1 MTRARGRRWARAL
14 GVLALFV
21 LAFWLTGCDPAVFWA
36 RRAHLRDIVSQLFP
50 PDWSYLSAIVAPLL
64 ATLRMSVTGTALGVL
79 LALILA
85 PLCAANLPCPAPV
98 RRILRFLVQVLRS
111 FPALILA
118 LLALR
123 QLFRRT
129 VSRRM
134 QYALWLLVLVG
145 LLVPVNVGRLAHI
158 VLSAAEPV
166 QAVVEERLDT
176 PVLYVQDGTERRPAQ
191 LLPGKESQGDPQS
204 PPSDAAQTAPADEY
218 YTVTPTYRT
227 VTLSE
232 ALTYVWYA
240 GMSGVGAW
248 FLFTNLRFARALR
261 KARTPY
267 RVEGCRYPVYLVSA
281 LPSPCLFG
289 VLRPAVYLNEKAL
302 QSPDALR
309 FVLAHE
315 QTHARHLDPLWSLL
329 RGVCLTIYWF
339 DPLVWLA
346 AVLSRE
352 DCELACDEGTLRA
365 LGADERTA
373 YGKALLTL
381 VPVCDKPQNPLLG
394 ATTMTSG
401 KRGLKE
407 RITRIAENRQAKAA
421 AVFAVVALAA
431 LVCAVSF
438 TGAPDTPP
446 EVTQEWYDAGF
457 TTEDAQACLEFLDW
471 AAELDGSKITGCGA
485 WDAETGAAHFLLE
498 EPSDDTSAQIEALEG
513 ILRNVRAE
521 ELTPF
526 AARDGEVR
534 YTLSFNDDYT
544 GYYGFSLSENGQVAL
559 DAPAVYETEGEPFPY
574 MKAVAVVD
582 NAELTQA
589 LYRLLRPALLDG
601 LTAAQRDAVDSFLHW
616 AQALRAE
623 DILNLQFR
631 DGSSSRF
638 LVDAELTALS
648 AQLVPALNAL
658 TEAELYTQRG
668 YGDSAYYTLTVNLQD
683 GTQYTFLCGFDRVRL
698 LHPTFE
704 PGLSSSY
711 PSDRPTLWIDS
722 PALMACI
729 DSLEASPAP
738 LPDFE
743 TAAPTPLADILP
755 AREPWLTI
763 PLAGKAQRIA
773 DRRIPSDAL
782 DWLTQM
788 DMDGDGV
795 CEIVNSSDFPAIYY
809 KRGGQLYGVDLKSVI
824 TAAWPEL
831 NWWDYTSAAPA
842 SRSLLFC
849 GLSAGDA
856 PGDGVNFTR
865 YLYFDG
871 ESLLLYKPDR
881 SHTDHVADA
890 TLADPSVP
898 AEIVARA
905 KQLVQ
910 RRYDT
915 LAGRAAQYDDWYTDV
930 SFLGAETRYAG
941 LTLEVYSFSQHYHA
955 QKPEKIL
962 LAGGTEVDEDGWAI
976 LDGDTVLDGPYIV
989 CLMDGGTRRM
999 LEGSMSGDCSTG
1011 SPAYY
1016 ADLTA
1021 LLAKN
1026 NVLRP
1031 DALDGG
1037 LLNEAM
1043 SSGISFLNWLG
1054 QYDAAEQ
1061 DRALERLSAYRAS
1074 LTDSYDLDM
1083 FSRIVTYLLG
1093 DRDGLTDAGRAAQG
1107 RFRAKFG

>member
-1 MTRARGRRWARAL
+1 MKEIL
-14 GVLALFV
+14 
-21 LAFWLTGCDPAVFWA
+21 LT
-36 RRAHLRDIVSQLFP
+36 S
-50 PDWSYLSAIVAPLL
+50 S
-64 ATLRMSVTGTALGVL
+64 
-79 LALILA
+79 
-85 PLCAANLPCPAPV
+85 
-98 RRILRFLVQVLRS
+98 
-111 FPALILA
+111 ALILA

-134 QYALWLLVLVG
+134 QYALWLLVLVR
-145 LLVPVNVGRLAHI
+145 LLVPVNVGTLAHN
-158 VLSAAEPV
+158 VLSAAAPV
-166 QAVVEERLDT
+166 QTVVEERLDT

-191 LLPGKESQGDPQS
+191 LLPGKESQGEPLS
-204 PPSDAAQTAPADEY
+204 PPSDAAQSAPADEY
-218 YTVTPTYRT
+218 SIVTPTYRT

-240 GMSGVGAW
+240 GMAGVGAW

-329 RGVCLTIYWF
+329 RGVCLTVYWF

-365 LGADERTA
+365 LGADERAA
-373 YGKALLTL
+373 YGKALLAL

-401 KRGLKE
+401 KRSLKE

-438 TGAPDTPP
+438 TGAPDTTP

-485 WDAETGAAHFLLE
+485 WDAETGAARFLLE

-513 ILRNVRAE
+513 ILRSVRAE

-534 YTLSFNDDYT
+534 YTLAFNDDYT

-559 DAPAVYETEGEPFPY
+559 DAPAEYETEGEPFSY

-589 LYRLLRPALLDG
+589 LYRLLRPALLDN
-601 LTAAQRDAVDSFLHW
+601 LTEAERSVVDEFLHW

-623 DILNLQFR
+623 DILNLHFR
-631 DGSSSRF
+631 DGSGSRF
-638 LVDAELTALS
+638 LLDEELTS
-648 AQLVPALNAL
+648 FTAQLVPALNAL
-658 TEAELYTQRG
+658 TEADLYTQQG
-668 YGDSAYYTLTVNLQD
+668 YGDSAYYTLSVITQD
-683 GTQYTFLCGFDRVRL
+683 GERYTFFCGFDRVRL

-722 PALMACI
+722 PALMACL

-824 TAAWPEL
+824 TAAWPEMSY
-831 NWWDYTSAAPA
+831 WDYTFPA
-842 SRSLLFC
+842 SRSILLG

-881 SHTDHVADA
+881 SHTDHIADA

-898 AEIVARA
+898 AEVAARA
-905 KQLVQ
+905 KQLVRQ
-910 RRYDT
+910 RYDT

-930 SFLGAETRYAG
+930 SFLGAETRYEG
-941 LTLEVYSFSQHYHA
+941 LTLEIYSFSQHYHA

-989 CLMDGGTRRM
+989 CLMDGGTRRI

-1037 LLNEAM
+1037 RLEEVM

-1083 FSRIVTYLLG
+1083 FSRIVAYLLG

>member
-1 MTRARGRRWARAL
+1 MKEIL
-14 GVLALFV
+14 
-21 LAFWLTGCDPAVFWA
+21 LT
-36 RRAHLRDIVSQLFP
+36 S
-50 PDWSYLSAIVAPLL
+50 
-64 ATLRMSVTGTALGVL
+64 SV
-79 LALILA
+79 
-85 PLCAANLPCPAPV
+85 
-98 RRILRFLVQVLRS
+98 
-111 FPALILA
+111 LILA

-134 QYALWLLVLVG
+134 QYALWLLVLVR
-145 LLVPVNVGRLAHI
+145 LLVPLNVGTLAHN
-158 VLSAAEPV
+158 VLSAAAPV
-166 QAVVEERLDT
+166 QTVVEERLDT

-191 LLPGKESQGDPQS
+191 LLPGKESQGEPLS
-204 PPSDAAQTAPADEY
+204 PPSDAAQSAPADEY

-722 PALMACI
+722 PALMACL

-881 SHTDHVADA
+881 SHTDHIADA

-915 LAGRAAQYDDWYTDV
+915 LAGSAAQYDDWYTDV
-930 SFLGAETRYAG
+930 SFLGTETRYAG
-941 LTLEVYSFSQHYHA
+941 LTPEVYCFSQHYHA

-989 CLMDGGTRRM
+989 CLMDGGTRRI

-1043 SSGISFLNWLG
+1043 SSGGSFLNWLG

-1093 DRDGLTDAGRAAQG
+1093 DRDGLTDAGRAAQE

>member
-1 MTRARGRRWARAL
+1 MKENL
-14 GVLALFV
+14 
-21 LAFWLTGCDPAVFWA
+21 LT
-36 RRAHLRDIVSQLFP
+36 S
-50 PDWSYLSAIVAPLL
+50 
-64 ATLRMSVTGTALGVL
+64 SV
-79 LALILA
+79 
-85 PLCAANLPCPAPV
+85 
-98 RRILRFLVQVLRS
+98 
-111 FPALILA
+111 LILA

-123 QLFRRT
+123 RLFRRT
-129 VSRRM
+129 ISRRM
-134 QYALWLLVLVG
+134 QYTLWALVLVR
-145 LLVPVNVGRLAHI
+145 LLVPLNVGTLAHN

-166 QAVVEERLDT
+166 QTAVEKRLET
-176 PVLYVQDGTERRPAQ
+176 PVLYMQDGTERHPAQ
-191 LLPGKESQGDPQS
+191 LLSGEESQGDPQS
-204 PPSDAAQTAPADEY
+204 PPSDAAQSSPSDEY
-218 YTVTPTYRT
+218 SIVTPTYRA
-227 VTLSE
+227 VALSE

-240 GMSGVGAW
+240 GMLIVGAW

-267 RVEGCRYPVYLVSA
+267 SVEGCRYPVYLVSA

-289 VLRPAVYLNEKAL
+289 VLRPAIYLNNAAAA
-302 QSPDALR
+302 SPELLR

-329 RGVCLTIYWF
+329 RGLCLTVYWF

-352 DCELACDEGTLRA
+352 DGELACDEGTLRA

-373 YGKALLTL
+373 YGKALLSL
-381 VPVCDKPQNPLLG
+381 VPVCTKPQNPLLG
-394 ATTMTSG
+394 ATTMTGG
-401 KRGLKE
+401 KKSLKE
-407 RITRIAENRQAKAA
+407 RVTRIAENRQAKTA
-421 AVFAVVALAA
+421 AVFAAVALAA

-457 TTEDAQACLEFLDW
+457 STEDAQACLEFLDW
-471 AAELDGSKITGCGA
+471 ATGFGGDNA
-485 WDAETGAAHFLLE
+485 TGASWMADGEASLN
-498 EPSDDTSAQIEALEG
+498 ALEPQAEFA
-513 ILRNVRAE
+513 RVVRSIRME
-521 ELTPF
+521 ELSPF
-526 AARDGEVR
+526 MDSDEKTL
-534 YTLSFNDDYT
+534 YTLGFND
-544 GYYGFSLSENGQVAL
+544 GRANYGFGLHESGQITL
-559 DAPAVYETEGEPFPY
+559 IAPKEVEGETRLY
-574 MKAVAVVD
+574 KTSVAVVN
-582 NAELTQA
+582 NAELTQF
-589 LYRLLRPALLDG
+589 LHRLLRPALSDN
-601 LTAAQRDAVDSFLHW
+601 LTEAERSVIDEFLHW
-616 AQALRAE
+616 AQALRAV

-668 YGDSAYYTLTVNLQD
+668 YGDSAYYTLTVNMRD
-683 GTQYTFLCGFDRVRL
+683 GTQYSFFCGFDCVRL

-711 PSDRPTLWIDS
+711 PSDRQTLWIDS

-729 DSLEASPAP
+729 NTLHSPP
-738 LPDFE
+738 TLLPDLE
-743 TAAPTPLADILP
+743 TVDPTPLTDILP
-755 AREPWLTI
+755 ARKPWLTI

-773 DRRIPSDAL
+773 DRRIPSDSL
-782 DWLTQM
+782 DWLIQV

-795 CEIVNSSDFPAIYY
+795 CEIINSSPNFPAIYY

-824 TAAWPEL
+824 TAAWQEL
-831 NWWDYTSAAPA
+831 NCWDYTSAAPD
-842 SRSLLFC
+842 SRSVLFC
-849 GLSAGDA
+849 GLSAGNA

-871 ESLLLYKPDR
+871 ENLLLYKPDR
-881 SHTDHVADA
+881 SHTDHIADA
-890 TLADPSVP
+890 TLADPSIP
-898 AEIVARA
+898 AEVAARA
-905 KQLVQ
+905 KQLVRQ
-910 RRYDT
+910 RYDT
-915 LAGRAAQYDDWYTDV
+915 LAGSAAQYDDWYTSV
-930 SFLGAETRYAG
+930 SFLDVETRYAG
-941 LTLEVYSFSQHYHA
+941 LTPEVYCFSQHYHA
-955 QKPEKIL
+955 QKPEKIV
-962 LAGGTEVDEDGWAI
+962 LAGGTEVDEDGWAV

-989 CLMDGGTRRM
+989 CLMDGGARRI

-1037 LLNEAM
+1037 RLNEVM
-1043 SSGISFLNWLG
+1043 SSSGISFLNWLG
-1054 QYDAAEQ
+1054 QYDDTEQ

-1083 FSRIVTYLLG
+1083 FSRIVAYLLG
-1093 DRDGLTDAGRAAQG
+1093 DRDGLTDAGRTAQA
-1107 RFRAKFG
+1107 RFRAMFG

>member
-1 MTRARGRRWARAL
+1 MKEIL
-14 GVLALFV
+14 
-21 LAFWLTGCDPAVFWA
+21 LT
-36 RRAHLRDIVSQLFP
+36 S
-50 PDWSYLSAIVAPLL
+50 S
-64 ATLRMSVTGTALGVL
+64 
-79 LALILA
+79 
-85 PLCAANLPCPAPV
+85 
-98 RRILRFLVQVLRS
+98 
-111 FPALILA
+111 ALILA

-134 QYALWLLVLVG
+134 QYALWLLVLVR
-145 LLVPVNVGRLAHI
+145 LLVPVNVGTLAHN

-191 LLPGKESQGDPQS
+191 LLPGKESQGEPLS
-204 PPSDAAQTAPADEY
+204 PPSDAAQSAPADEY
-218 YTVTPTYRT
+218 SIVTPTYRT

-240 GMSGVGAW
+240 GMAGVGAW

-365 LGADERTA
+365 LGADERAA
-373 YGKALLTL
+373 YGKTLLTL

-401 KRGLKE
+401 KRSLKE

-438 TGAPDTPP
+438 TGAPDTTP

-457 TTEDAQACLEFLDW
+457 TTEDARACLEFLDW

-498 EPSDDTSAQIEALEG
+498 EPSDDTSAQIKALEG
-513 ILRNVRAE
+513 ILRSVRAE

-526 AARDGEVR
+526 AAYDGEVR

-623 DILNLQFR
+623 DILNLRFQS
-631 DGSSSRF
+631 GSGSRF

-668 YGDSAYYTLTVNLQD
+668 YGDSTYYTLTVNLRD
-683 GTQYTFLCGFDRVRL
+683 GTQYTFLCGFDCVRL
-698 LHPTFE
+698 LSPAFE
-704 PGLSSSY
+704 PALSSSY

-722 PALMACI
+722 PALMACL

-824 TAAWPEL
+824 TAAWPEMSY
-831 NWWDYTSAAPA
+831 WDYTFPA
-842 SRSLLFC
+842 SRSILLG

-881 SHTDHVADA
+881 SHTDHIADA

-898 AEIVARA
+898 AEVAARA
-905 KQLVQ
+905 KQLVRQ
-910 RRYDT
+910 RYDT
-915 LAGRAAQYDDWYTDV
+915 LAGSAAQYDDWYTDV
-930 SFLGAETRYAG
+930 SFLGAETRYEG

-989 CLMDGGTRRM
+989 CLMDGGTRRI

-1016 ADLTA
+1016 SDLTA

-1037 LLNEAM
+1037 RLKEAM

-1083 FSRIVTYLLG
+1083 FSRIVAYLLG

>member
-1 MTRARGRRWARAL
+1 MKEIL
-14 GVLALFV
+14 
-21 LAFWLTGCDPAVFWA
+21 LT
-36 RRAHLRDIVSQLFP
+36 S
-50 PDWSYLSAIVAPLL
+50 S
-64 ATLRMSVTGTALGVL
+64 
-79 LALILA
+79 
-85 PLCAANLPCPAPV
+85 
-98 RRILRFLVQVLRS
+98 
-111 FPALILA
+111 ALILA

-134 QYALWLLVLVG
+134 QYALWLLVLVR
-145 LLVPVNVGRLAHI
+145 LLVPVNVGTLAHN
-158 VLSAAEPV
+158 VLSAAAPV
-166 QAVVEERLDT
+166 QTVVEERLDT

-191 LLPGKESQGDPQS
+191 LLPGKESQGEPLS
-204 PPSDAAQTAPADEY
+204 PPSDAAQIAPADEY
-218 YTVTPTYRT
+218 SLVTPTYRT

-240 GMSGVGAW
+240 GMAGVGAW

-302 QSPDALR
+302 QNPDALR
-309 FVLAHE
+309 FVIAHE

-329 RGVCLTIYWF
+329 RGVCLTVYWF

-373 YGKALLTL
+373 YGKALLSL
-381 VPVCDKPQNPLLG
+381 VPVCTKPQNPLLG
-394 ATTMTSG
+394 ATTMTDG
-401 KRGLKE
+401 KKSLKE
-407 RITRIAENRQAKAA
+407 RVTRIAENRQAKTA
-421 AVFAVVALAA
+421 AVFAAVALAA

-457 TTEDAQACLEFLDW
+457 STEDAQACLEFLDW
-471 AAELDGSKITGCGA
+471 ATGFDGDNA
-485 WDAETGAAHFLLE
+485 TGASWMADGEASLN
-498 EPSDDTSAQIEALEG
+498 ALEPQAEFAHV
-513 ILRNVRAE
+513 VRSIRME
-521 ELTPF
+521 ELSPF
-526 AARDGEVR
+526 MDSDEKTL
-534 YTLSFNDDYT
+534 YTLGFND
-544 GYYGFSLSENGQVAL
+544 GRANYGFGLHESGQITL
-559 DAPAVYETEGEPFPY
+559 IAPKEVEGETRLY
-574 MKAVAVVD
+574 KTSVAVVN
-582 NAELTQA
+582 NAELTQF
-589 LYRLLRPALLDG
+589 LHRLLRPALSDN
-601 LTAAQRDAVDSFLHW
+601 LTEAERSVVDEFLHW

-668 YGDSAYYTLTVNLQD
+668 YGDSAYYTLTVNMRD
-683 GTQYTFLCGFDRVRL
+683 GTQYSFFCGFGCVRL

-711 PSDRPTLWIDS
+711 PSDRQTLWIDS

-729 DSLEASPAP
+729 NTLHSPP
-738 LPDFE
+738 TLLPDLE
-743 TAAPTPLADILP
+743 TVDPTPLTDILP

-773 DRRIPSDAL
+773 DRRIPSDSL
-782 DWLTQM
+782 DWLIQV

-795 CEIVNSSDFPAIYY
+795 CEIINSSPNFPAIYY

-824 TAAWPEL
+824 TAAWQEL
-831 NWWDYTSAAPA
+831 NWWDYTSAAPD
-842 SRSLLFC
+842 SRSVLFC
-849 GLSAGDA
+849 GLSAGNA

-871 ESLLLYKPDR
+871 ENLLLYKPDR
-881 SHTDHVADA
+881 SHTDHIADA

-898 AEIVARA
+898 AEVAARA
-905 KQLVQ
+905 KQLVRQ
-910 RRYDT
+910 RYDT
-915 LAGRAAQYDDWYTDV
+915 LAGSAAQYDDWYTSV
-930 SFLGAETRYAG
+930 SFLDVETRYAG
-941 LTLEVYSFSQHYHA
+941 LTPEVYCFSQHYHA
-955 QKPEKIL
+955 QKPEKIV
-962 LAGGTEVDEDGWAI
+962 LAGGTEVDEDGWAV

-989 CLMDGGTRRM
+989 CLMDGGARRI

-1037 LLNEAM
+1037 RLNEVM
-1043 SSGISFLNWLG
+1043 SSSGISFLNWLG
-1054 QYDAAEQ
+1054 QYDDTEQ
-1061 DRALERLSAYRAS
+1061 DRALERLSVYRAS

-1083 FSRIVTYLLG
+1083 FSRIVAYLLG
-1093 DRDGLTDAGRAAQG
+1093 DRDGLTDAGRAAQE

>member
-1 MTRARGRRWARAL
+1 MKEIL
-14 GVLALFV
+14 
-21 LAFWLTGCDPAVFWA
+21 LT
-36 RRAHLRDIVSQLFP
+36 S
-50 PDWSYLSAIVAPLL
+50 S
-64 ATLRMSVTGTALGVL
+64 
-79 LALILA
+79 
-85 PLCAANLPCPAPV
+85 
-98 RRILRFLVQVLRS
+98 
-111 FPALILA
+111 ALILA

-134 QYALWLLVLVG
+134 QYALWLLVLVR
-145 LLVPVNVGRLAHI
+145 LLVPVNVGTLAHN

-191 LLPGKESQGDPQS
+191 LLPGKESQGEPLS
-204 PPSDAAQTAPADEY
+204 PPSGAAQTAPADEY

-240 GMSGVGAW
+240 GMAGVGAW

-329 RGVCLTIYWF
+329 RGVCLTVYWF

-352 DCELACDEGTLRA
+352 DGELACDEGTLRA
-365 LGADERTA
+365 LGADERAA
-373 YGKALLTL
+373 YGKTLLAL

-401 KRGLKE
+401 KRSLKE
-407 RITRIAENRQAKAA
+407 RVTCIAENRQAKAV
-421 AVFAVVALAA
+421 AVFAAVALAA
-431 LVCAVSF
+431 AVCAVSF
-438 TGAPDTPP
+438 TGSSRPLSEVCGEFWDVEATCTYVEERPDVDARYTPADGTVRLSEHLALVRIGSAHP
-446 EVTQEWYDAGF
+446 KKTVAVNPAWSTLYLTLPDADGGTAEPLTINFIREYDAPGS
-457 TTEDAQACLEFLDW
+457 TE
-471 AAELDGSKITGCGA
+471 
-485 WDAETGAAHFLLE
+485 
-498 EPSDDTSAQIEALEG
+498 
-513 ILRNVRAE
+513 
-521 ELTPF
+521 
-526 AARDGEVR
+526 
-534 YTLSFNDDYT
+534 
-544 GYYGFSLSENGQVAL
+544 
-559 DAPAVYETEGEPFPY
+559 AVYSLNIGTRDAAKSYKVLSGQEEIDAFLAYLRGEASPEQISHPAFPNNLTEAERG
-574 MKAVAVVD
+574 VVD
-582 NAELTQA
+582 E
-589 LYRLLRPALLDG
+589 
-601 LTAAQRDAVDSFLHW
+601 FLHW

-755 AREPWLTI
+755 AREPWMTI

-773 DRRIPSDAL
+773 DRRIPSNAL

-824 TAAWPEL
+824 TAAWPEMSY
-831 NWWDYTSAAPA
+831 WDYTFPA
-842 SRSLLFC
+842 SRSILLG

-898 AEIVARA
+898 AEVAARA

-915 LAGRAAQYDDWYTDV
+915 LAGSAAQYDDWYTDV
-930 SFLGAETRYAG
+930 SFLGAETRYEG

-955 QKPEKIL
+955 QKPENIL
-962 LAGGTEVDEDGWAI
+962 LAGGTEVDEDGWAF

-1037 LLNEAM
+1037 RLKEAM

-1093 DRDGLTDAGRAAQG
+1093 DRDGLTDAGRAAQE

>member
-1 MTRARGRRWARAL
+1 MKEIL
-14 GVLALFV
+14 
-21 LAFWLTGCDPAVFWA
+21 LT
-36 RRAHLRDIVSQLFP
+36 S
-50 PDWSYLSAIVAPLL
+50 S
-64 ATLRMSVTGTALGVL
+64 
-79 LALILA
+79 
-85 PLCAANLPCPAPV
+85 
-98 RRILRFLVQVLRS
+98 
-111 FPALILA
+111 ALILA

-134 QYALWLLVLVG
+134 QYALWLLVLVR
-145 LLVPVNVGRLAHI
+145 LLVPVNVGTLAHN
-158 VLSAAEPV
+158 VLSAAAPV
-166 QAVVEERLDT
+166 QTVVEERLDT

-204 PPSDAAQTAPADEY
+204 PPSDAAQSAPADEY
-218 YTVTPTYRT
+218 SIVTPTYRA
-227 VTLSE
+227 VALSE

-240 GMSGVGAW
+240 GMLIVGAW

-267 RVEGCRYPVYLVSA
+267 SVEGCRYPVYLVSA

-289 VLRPAVYLNEKAL
+289 VLRPAIYLNNAAAA
-302 QSPDALR
+302 SPELLR

-329 RGVCLTIYWF
+329 RGLCLTVYWF

-352 DCELACDEGTLRA
+352 DGELACDEGTLRA

-373 YGKALLTL
+373 YGKALLSL
-381 VPVCDKPQNPLLG
+381 VPVCTKPQNPLLG
-394 ATTMTSG
+394 ATTMTGG
-401 KRGLKE
+401 KKSLKE
-407 RITRIAENRQAKAA
+407 RVTRIAENRQAKTA
-421 AVFAVVALAA
+421 AVFVAVALAA

-438 TGAPDTPP
+438 TGSSRPLSA
-446 EVTQEWYDAGF
+446 V
-457 TTEDAQACLEFLDW
+457 
-471 AAELDGSKITGCGA
+471 CGDF
-485 WDAETGAAHFLLE
+485 WDAEVTCTYVE
-498 EPSDDTSAQIEALEG
+498 ERPDVDA
-513 ILRNVRAE
+513 
-521 ELTPF
+521 
-526 AARDGEVR
+526 R
-534 YTLSFNDDYT
+534 YTPADGT
-544 GYYGFSLSENGQVAL
+544 VCLSEHLALVRIGSAHPKKTVAVNPAWSTL
-559 DAPAVYETEGEPFPY
+559 YLTLPDADGGTAEPLTINFIREYDAPGSTEAVYSLNIGTRDAAKSYKVLSGQEEIDAFLAYLRGEAAPEQISQPAFPNNLTEAERS
-574 MKAVAVVD
+574 VVD
-582 NAELTQA
+582 E
-589 LYRLLRPALLDG
+589 
-601 LTAAQRDAVDSFLHW
+601 FLHW

-623 DILNLQFR
+623 DIHNLQFR
-631 DGSSSRF
+631 DGSGSRY

-668 YGDSAYYTLTVNLQD
+668 YGDSTYYTLAVNLRD
-683 GTQYTFLCGFDRVRL
+683 GTQYTFLCGFDCVRL
-698 LHPTFE
+698 LSPAFE
-704 PGLSSSY
+704 PALSSSY
-711 PSDRPTLWIDS
+711 PSNRPTLWLDS

-755 AREPWLTI
+755 AREPWMTI

-795 CEIVNSSDFPAIYY
+795 CEIVNSSPNFPAIYY
-809 KRGGQLYGVDLKSVI
+809 KRGGELYGVDLKSVI
-824 TAAWPEL
+824 TAAWPEMSY
-831 NWWDYTSAAPA
+831 WDYTSAAPA
-842 SRSLLFC
+842 SRSILLG

-856 PGDGVNFTR
+856 PGDGINFTR

-905 KQLVQ
+905 KQLVRQ
-910 RRYDT
+910 RYDT
-915 LAGRAAQYDDWYTDV
+915 LAGSAAQYDDWYTDV
-930 SFLGAETRYAG
+930 SFLGAETRYEG
-941 LTLEVYSFSQHYHA
+941 LTLEVYSSSQHYHA
-955 QKPEKIL
+955 QKPENIL
-962 LAGGTEVDEDGWAI
+962 LAGGTEVDEDGWAF

-989 CLMDGGTRRM
+989 CLTDGGTRRM

-1037 LLNEAM
+1037 RLNEVM
-1043 SSGISFLNWLG
+1043 SSSGISFLNWLG

-1093 DRDGLTDAGRAAQG
+1093 DRDGLTDAGRAAQE
-1107 RFRAKFG
+1107 RFRAKFR

>member
-1 MTRARGRRWARAL
+1 MKEIL
-14 GVLALFV
+14 
-21 LAFWLTGCDPAVFWA
+21 LT
-36 RRAHLRDIVSQLFP
+36 S
-50 PDWSYLSAIVAPLL
+50 
-64 ATLRMSVTGTALGVL
+64 SV
-79 LALILA
+79 
-85 PLCAANLPCPAPV
+85 
-98 RRILRFLVQVLRS
+98 
-111 FPALILA
+111 LILA

-123 QLFRRT
+123 RLFRRT
-129 VSRRM
+129 ISRRM
-134 QYALWLLVLVG
+134 QYTLWALVLVR
-145 LLVPVNVGRLAHI
+145 LLVPLNVGTLAHN

-166 QAVVEERLDT
+166 QTAVEKRLET
-176 PVLYVQDGTERRPAQ
+176 PVLYMQDGTERHPAQ
-191 LLPGKESQGDPQS
+191 LLSGEESQGDPQS
-204 PPSDAAQTAPADEY
+204 PPSDAAQSALSDEY
-218 YTVTPTYRT
+218 SIVTPTYRA
-227 VTLSE
+227 VALSE

-240 GMSGVGAW
+240 GMLIVGAW

-267 RVEGCRYPVYLVSA
+267 SVEGCRYPVYLVSA

-289 VLRPAVYLNEKAL
+289 VLRPAIYLNNAAAA
-302 QSPDALR
+302 SPELLR

-329 RGVCLTIYWF
+329 RGLCLTVYWF

-352 DCELACDEGTLRA
+352 DGELACDEGTLRA

-373 YGKALLTL
+373 YGKALLSL
-381 VPVCDKPQNPLLG
+381 VPVCTKPQNPLLG
-394 ATTMTSG
+394 ATTMTGG
-401 KRGLKE
+401 KKSLKE
-407 RITRIAENRQAKAA
+407 RVTRIAENRQAKTA
-421 AVFAVVALAA
+421 AVFVAVALAA

-438 TGAPDTPP
+438 TGSSRPLSA
-446 EVTQEWYDAGF
+446 V
-457 TTEDAQACLEFLDW
+457 
-471 AAELDGSKITGCGA
+471 CGDF
-485 WDAETGAAHFLLE
+485 WDAEVTCTYVE
-498 EPSDDTSAQIEALEG
+498 ERPDVDA
-513 ILRNVRAE
+513 
-521 ELTPF
+521 
-526 AARDGEVR
+526 R
-534 YTLSFNDDYT
+534 YTPADGT
-544 GYYGFSLSENGQVAL
+544 VCLSEHLALVRIGSAHPKKTVAVNPAWSTL
-559 DAPAVYETEGEPFPY
+559 YLTLPDADGGTAEPLTINFIREYDAPGSTEAVYSLNIGTRDAAKSYKVLSGQEEIDAFLAYLRGEAAPEQISQPAFPNNLTEAERS
-574 MKAVAVVD
+574 VVD
-582 NAELTQA
+582 E
-589 LYRLLRPALLDG
+589 
-601 LTAAQRDAVDSFLHW
+601 FLHW

-623 DILNLQFR
+623 DIHNLQFR
-631 DGSSSRF
+631 DGSGSRY

-668 YGDSAYYTLTVNLQD
+668 YGDSTYYTLAVNLRD
-683 GTQYTFLCGFDRVRL
+683 GTQYTFLCGFDCVRL
-698 LHPTFE
+698 LSPAFE
-704 PGLSSSY
+704 PALSSSY
-711 PSDRPTLWIDS
+711 PSNRPTLWLDS

-755 AREPWLTI
+755 AREPWMTI

-795 CEIVNSSDFPAIYY
+795 CEIVNSSPNFPAIYY
-809 KRGGQLYGVDLKSVI
+809 KRGGELYGVDLKSVI
-824 TAAWPEL
+824 TAAWPEMSY
-831 NWWDYTSAAPA
+831 WDYTSAAPA
-842 SRSLLFC
+842 SRSILLG

-856 PGDGVNFTR
+856 PGDGINFTR

-905 KQLVQ
+905 KQLVRQ
-910 RRYDT
+910 RYDT
-915 LAGRAAQYDDWYTDV
+915 LAGSAAQYDDWYTDV
-930 SFLGAETRYAG
+930 SFLGAETRYEG
-941 LTLEVYSFSQHYHA
+941 LTLEVYSSSQHYHA
-955 QKPEKIL
+955 QKPENIL
-962 LAGGTEVDEDGWAI
+962 LAGGTEVDEDGWAF

-989 CLMDGGTRRM
+989 CLTDGGTRRM

-1037 LLNEAM
+1037 RLNEVM
-1043 SSGISFLNWLG
+1043 SSSGISFLNWLG

-1061 DRALERLSAYRAS
+1061 DRALERLSAYRTS

-1083 FSRIVTYLLG
+1083 FSRIVAYLLG
-1093 DRDGLTDAGRAAQG
+1093 DRDGLTDAGRAAQA
-1107 RFRAKFG
+1107 RFRAMFG

>member
-1 MTRARGRRWARAL
+1 MKEIL
-14 GVLALFV
+14 
-21 LAFWLTGCDPAVFWA
+21 LT
-36 RRAHLRDIVSQLFP
+36 S
-50 PDWSYLSAIVAPLL
+50 S
-64 ATLRMSVTGTALGVL
+64 
-79 LALILA
+79 
-85 PLCAANLPCPAPV
+85 
-98 RRILRFLVQVLRS
+98 
-111 FPALILA
+111 ALILA

-134 QYALWLLVLVG
+134 QYALWLLVLVR
-145 LLVPVNVGRLAHI
+145 LLVPVNVGTLAHN
-158 VLSAAEPV
+158 VLSAAAPV

-191 LLPGKESQGDPQS
+191 LLPGKESQGEPLS
-204 PPSDAAQTAPADEY
+204 PPSDAAQIAPADEY
-218 YTVTPTYRT
+218 SIVTPTYRT

-240 GMSGVGAW
+240 GMAGVGAW

-329 RGVCLTIYWF
+329 RGVCLTVYWF

-373 YGKALLTL
+373 YGKALLAL

-401 KRGLKE
+401 KRSLKE

-438 TGAPDTPP
+438 TGAPDTTP

-559 DAPAVYETEGEPFPY
+559 DAPAEYETEGEPFPY

-601 LTAAQRDAVDSFLHW
+601 LTEAERGVVDEFLHW

-623 DILNLQFR
+623 DILDLQFR

-658 TEAELYTQRG
+658 TEAELYTQQG
-668 YGDSAYYTLTVNLQD
+668 YGDSAYYTLTVNLRD

-722 PALMACI
+722 PALMACL

-809 KRGGQLYGVDLKSVI
+809 KRGGELYGVDLKSVI

-881 SHTDHVADA
+881 SHTDHIADA

-898 AEIVARA
+898 AEVAARA
-905 KQLVQ
+905 KQLVRQ
-910 RRYDT
+910 RYDT

-930 SFLGAETRYAG
+930 SFLGAETRYEG

-1043 SSGISFLNWLG
+1043 SSGGSFLNWLG

-1083 FSRIVTYLLG
+1083 FSRIIAYLLG

>member
-1 MTRARGRRWARAL
+1 MKEIL
-14 GVLALFV
+14 
-21 LAFWLTGCDPAVFWA
+21 LT
-36 RRAHLRDIVSQLFP
+36 S
-50 PDWSYLSAIVAPLL
+50 S
-64 ATLRMSVTGTALGVL
+64 
-79 LALILA
+79 
-85 PLCAANLPCPAPV
+85 
-98 RRILRFLVQVLRS
+98 
-111 FPALILA
+111 ALILA

-134 QYALWLLVLVG
+134 QYALWLLVLVR
-145 LLVPVNVGRLAHI
+145 LLVPVNVGTLAHN
-158 VLSAAEPV
+158 VLSAAAPV
-166 QAVVEERLDT
+166 QTVVEERLDT

-191 LLPGKESQGDPQS
+191 LLPGKESQGEPLS
-204 PPSDAAQTAPADEY
+204 PPSDAAQSAPADEY
-218 YTVTPTYRT
+218 SIVTPTYRT

-240 GMSGVGAW
+240 GMAGVGAW

-329 RGVCLTIYWF
+329 RGVCLTVYWF

-365 LGADERTA
+365 LGADERAA
-373 YGKALLTL
+373 YGKALLAL

-401 KRGLKE
+401 KRSLKE

-431 LVCAVSF
+431 LLCAVSF
-438 TGAPDTPP
+438 TGAPDTTP

-471 AAELDGSKITGCGA
+471 AAGFDGDNA
-485 WDAETGAAHFLLE
+485 TGASWMADGEASLN
-498 EPSDDTSAQIEALEG
+498 ALEPQAEFA
-513 ILRNVRAE
+513 RVVRSIRME
-521 ELTPF
+521 ELSPF
-526 AARDGEVR
+526 TDSDEKTL
-534 YTLSFNDDYT
+534 YTLGFND
-544 GYYGFSLSENGQVAL
+544 GRASYGFGMHEGGRITLI
-559 DAPAVYETEGEPFPY
+559 APREVESGNKMYPY
-574 MKAVAVVD
+574 KASVAVVD
-582 NAELTQA
+582 NAALSALFDYLRGEASPEQISHPAFPNNLTEA
-589 LYRLLRPALLDG
+589 ERSV
-601 LTAAQRDAVDSFLHW
+601 VDEFLHW

-623 DILNLQFR
+623 DILNLRFQS
-631 DGSSSRF
+631 GSGSRF

-658 TEAELYTQRG
+658 TEAELYTQQG
-668 YGDSAYYTLTVNLQD
+668 YGDSTYYTLAVNLRD
-683 GTQYTFLCGFDRVRL
+683 GTQYTFLCGFDCVRL
-698 LHPTFE
+698 LSPAFE
-704 PGLSSSY
+704 PALSSSY
-711 PSDRPTLWIDS
+711 PSDRPTLWLDS

-824 TAAWPEL
+824 TAAWPEMSY
-831 NWWDYTSAAPA
+831 WDYAFPAPA
-842 SRSLLFC
+842 SRSILLG

-898 AEIVARA
+898 AEIVVRA
-905 KQLVQ
+905 KQLVRQ
-910 RRYDT
+910 RYDT
-915 LAGRAAQYDDWYTDV
+915 LAGSAAQYDDWYTDV

-989 CLMDGGTRRM
+989 CLMDGGTRRI

-1043 SSGISFLNWLG
+1043 SSGGSFLNWLG

-1083 FSRIVTYLLG
+1083 FSRIVAYLLG
-1093 DRDGLTDAGRAAQG
+1093 DRDGLTDAGRAAQE

>member
-1 MTRARGRRWARAL
+1 MKEIL
-14 GVLALFV
+14 
-21 LAFWLTGCDPAVFWA
+21 LT
-36 RRAHLRDIVSQLFP
+36 S
-50 PDWSYLSAIVAPLL
+50 
-64 ATLRMSVTGTALGVL
+64 SV
-79 LALILA
+79 
-85 PLCAANLPCPAPV
+85 
-98 RRILRFLVQVLRS
+98 
-111 FPALILA
+111 LILA

-134 QYALWLLVLVG
+134 QYALWLLVLVR
-145 LLVPVNVGRLAHI
+145 LLVPVNVGTLAHN

-204 PPSDAAQTAPADEY
+204 PPSDAAQSAPADEY
-218 YTVTPTYRT
+218 SIVTPTYRT

-240 GMSGVGAW
+240 GMAGVGAW

-329 RGVCLTIYWF
+329 RGVCLTVYWF

-373 YGKALLTL
+373 YGKALLAL

-401 KRGLKE
+401 KRSLKE

-438 TGAPDTPP
+438 TGAPDTTP

-485 WDAETGAAHFLLE
+485 WDAETGAARFLLE

-513 ILRNVRAE
+513 ILRSVRAE

-534 YTLSFNDDYT
+534 YTLTFNDDYT

-559 DAPAVYETEGEPFPY
+559 DAPAEYETEGEPFSY

-601 LTAAQRDAVDSFLHW
+601 LTEAERGVVDEFLHW

-623 DILNLQFR
+623 DILDLQFR

-658 TEAELYTQRG
+658 TEAELYTQQG
-668 YGDSAYYTLTVNLQD
+668 YGDSAYYTLSVITQD
-683 GTQYTFLCGFDRVRL
+683 GERYTFFCGFDRVRL

-722 PALMACI
+722 PALMACL

-795 CEIVNSSDFPAIYY
+795 CEIVNSSPNFPAIYY

-824 TAAWPEL
+824 TAAWPEMSY
-831 NWWDYTSAAPA
+831 WDYTFPA

-881 SHTDHVADA
+881 SHTDHIADA

-898 AEIVARA
+898 AEVAARA
-905 KQLVQ
+905 KQLVRQ
-910 RRYDT
+910 RYDT
-915 LAGRAAQYDDWYTDV
+915 LAGSAAQYDDWYTDV
-930 SFLGAETRYAG
+930 SFLGAETRYEG
-941 LTLEVYSFSQHYHA
+941 LTPEVYCFSQHYHA

-1043 SSGISFLNWLG
+1043 SSGGSFLNWLG

-1083 FSRIVTYLLG
+1083 FSRIVAYLLG

>member
-1 MTRARGRRWARAL
+1 MKEIL
-14 GVLALFV
+14 
-21 LAFWLTGCDPAVFWA
+21 LT
-36 RRAHLRDIVSQLFP
+36 S
-50 PDWSYLSAIVAPLL
+50 S
-64 ATLRMSVTGTALGVL
+64 
-79 LALILA
+79 
-85 PLCAANLPCPAPV
+85 
-98 RRILRFLVQVLRS
+98 
-111 FPALILA
+111 ALILA

-134 QYALWLLVLVG
+134 QYALWLLVLVR
-145 LLVPVNVGRLAHI
+145 LLVPVNVGTLAHN
-158 VLSAAEPV
+158 VLSAAAPV

-191 LLPGKESQGDPQS
+191 LLPGKESQGEPLS

-240 GMSGVGAW
+240 GMAGVGAW

-329 RGVCLTIYWF
+329 RGVCLTVYWF

-373 YGKALLTL
+373 YGKALLAL

-401 KRGLKE
+401 KRSLKE

-438 TGAPDTPP
+438 TGAPDTTP

-498 EPSDDTSAQIEALEG
+498 EPSDDTSAQIKALEG
-513 ILRNVRAE
+513 ILRSVRAE

-526 AARDGEVR
+526 AAYDGEVR
-534 YTLSFNDDYT
+534 YTLTFNDDYT

-559 DAPAVYETEGEPFPY
+559 DAPAEYETEGEPFPY

-601 LTAAQRDAVDSFLHW
+601 LTEAERGVVDEFLHW

-668 YGDSAYYTLTVNLQD
+668 YGDSAYYTLTVNLRD
-683 GTQYTFLCGFDRVRL
+683 GTQYTFLCGFDCVRL

-722 PALMACI
+722 PALMACL

-809 KRGGQLYGVDLKSVI
+809 KRGGELYGVDLKSVI

-905 KQLVQ
+905 KQLVRQ
-910 RRYDT
+910 RYDT

-930 SFLGAETRYAG
+930 SFLGAETRYEG

-1037 LLNEAM
+1037 RLKEAM

-1083 FSRIVTYLLG
+1083 FSRIVAYLLG

>member
-1 MTRARGRRWARAL
+1 MKEIL
-14 GVLALFV
+14 
-21 LAFWLTGCDPAVFWA
+21 LT
-36 RRAHLRDIVSQLFP
+36 S
-50 PDWSYLSAIVAPLL
+50 
-64 ATLRMSVTGTALGVL
+64 SV
-79 LALILA
+79 
-85 PLCAANLPCPAPV
+85 
-98 RRILRFLVQVLRS
+98 
-111 FPALILA
+111 LILA

-129 VSRRM
+129 ISRRM
-134 QYALWLLVLVG
+134 QYALWLLVLVR
-145 LLVPVNVGRLAHI
+145 LLVPVNVGTLAHN

-166 QAVVEERLDT
+166 QTVVEERLDT

-191 LLPGKESQGDPQS
+191 LLPGKESQGEPQS
-204 PPSDAAQTAPADEY
+204 PPSDAAQSAPADEY

-240 GMSGVGAW
+240 GMLIVGAW

-329 RGVCLTIYWF
+329 RGVCLTVYWF

-352 DCELACDEGTLRA
+352 DGELACDEGTLRA
-365 LGADERTA
+365 LGADERAA
-373 YGKALLTL
+373 YGKTLLTL

-401 KRGLKE
+401 KRSLKE
-407 RITRIAENRQAKAA
+407 RITRIAEDRQAKAA
-421 AVFAVVALAA
+421 AVFAAVALAA

-438 TGAPDTPP
+438 TGSSRPLS
-446 EVTQEWYDAGF
+446 EV
-457 TTEDAQACLEFLDW
+457 
-471 AAELDGSKITGCGA
+471 CGDF
-485 WDAETGAAHFLLE
+485 WDAEATCTYVE
-498 EPSDDTSAQIEALEG
+498 ERPDVDA
-513 ILRNVRAE
+513 
-521 ELTPF
+521 
-526 AARDGEVR
+526 R
-534 YTLSFNDDYT
+534 YTPADGT
-544 GYYGFSLSENGQVAL
+544 VRLSEHLALVRIGSAHPKKTVAVNPAWSTL
-559 DAPAVYETEGEPFPY
+559 YLTLPDADGGTAEPLTINFIREYDAPGSTEAVYSLNIGTRDAAKSYKVLSGQEEIDAFLAYLRGEASPEQISHPAFPNNLTEAERS
-574 MKAVAVVD
+574 VVD
-582 NAELTQA
+582 E
-589 LYRLLRPALLDG
+589 
-601 LTAAQRDAVDSFLHW
+601 FLHW

-623 DILNLQFR
+623 DILNLRFQS
-631 DGSSSRF
+631 GSSSRF

-658 TEAELYTQRG
+658 TEADLYTQQG
-668 YGDSAYYTLTVNLQD
+668 YGDSAYYTLSVITQD
-683 GTQYTFLCGFDRVRL
+683 GERYTFFCGFDRVRL

-809 KRGGQLYGVDLKSVI
+809 KRGGELYGVDLKSVI

-881 SHTDHVADA
+881 SHTDHIADA

-898 AEIVARA
+898 AEVAARA
-905 KQLVQ
+905 KQLVRQ
-910 RRYDT
+910 RYDT
-915 LAGRAAQYDDWYTDV
+915 LAGSAAQYDDWYTDV

-1037 LLNEAM
+1037 RLKEAM
-1043 SSGISFLNWLG
+1043 SSGGSFLNWLG

>member
-1 MTRARGRRWARAL
+1 MKEIL
-14 GVLALFV
+14 
-21 LAFWLTGCDPAVFWA
+21 LT
-36 RRAHLRDIVSQLFP
+36 S
-50 PDWSYLSAIVAPLL
+50 S
-64 ATLRMSVTGTALGVL
+64 
-79 LALILA
+79 
-85 PLCAANLPCPAPV
+85 
-98 RRILRFLVQVLRS
+98 
-111 FPALILA
+111 ALILA

-134 QYALWLLVLVG
+134 QYALWLLVLVR
-145 LLVPVNVGRLAHI
+145 LLVPVNVGTLAHN
-158 VLSAAEPV
+158 VLSAAAPV
-166 QAVVEERLDT
+166 QTVVEERLDT

-191 LLPGKESQGDPQS
+191 LLPGKESQGEPLS
-204 PPSDAAQTAPADEY
+204 PPSDAAQSPPADEY

-240 GMSGVGAW
+240 GMAGVGAW

-329 RGVCLTIYWF
+329 RGVCLTVYWF

-365 LGADERTA
+365 LGADERAA
-373 YGKALLTL
+373 YGKTLLTL

-401 KRGLKE
+401 KRSLKE

-438 TGAPDTPP
+438 TGAPDTTP

-513 ILRNVRAE
+513 ILRSVRAE

-534 YTLSFNDDYT
+534 YTLTFNDDYT

-559 DAPAVYETEGEPFPY
+559 DAPAEYETEGEPFSY

-631 DGSSSRF
+631 DGSISRS
-638 LVDAELTALS
+638 LLDEELTS
-648 AQLVPALNAL
+648 FTAQLVPALNAL
-658 TEAELYTQRG
+658 TEADLYTQQG
-668 YGDSAYYTLTVNLQD
+668 YGDSAYYTLSVITQD
-683 GTQYTFLCGFDRVRL
+683 GERYTFFCGFDRVRL

-722 PALMACI
+722 PALMACL

-809 KRGGQLYGVDLKSVI
+809 KRGGELYGVDLKSVI

-856 PGDGVNFTR
+856 PGDGVSFTR

-898 AEIVARA
+898 AEVAARA
-905 KQLVQ
+905 KQLVRQ
-910 RRYDT
+910 RYDT
-915 LAGRAAQYDDWYTDV
+915 LAGSAAQYDDWYTDV
-930 SFLGAETRYAG
+930 SFLGAETRYEG

-955 QKPEKIL
+955 QKPENIL
-962 LAGGTEVDEDGWAI
+962 LAGGTEVDEDGWAF

-1037 LLNEAM
+1037 RLNEVM
-1043 SSGISFLNWLG
+1043 SSSGISFLNWLG
-1054 QYDAAEQ
+1054 QYDDTEQ

-1083 FSRIVTYLLG
+1083 FSRIVAYLLG
-1093 DRDGLTDAGRAAQG
+1093 DRDGLTDAGRAAQA
-1107 RFRAKFG
+1107 RFRAMFG

>member
-1 MTRARGRRWARAL
+1 MKEIL
-14 GVLALFV
+14 
-21 LAFWLTGCDPAVFWA
+21 LT
-36 RRAHLRDIVSQLFP
+36 S
-50 PDWSYLSAIVAPLL
+50 
-64 ATLRMSVTGTALGVL
+64 SV
-79 LALILA
+79 
-85 PLCAANLPCPAPV
+85 
-98 RRILRFLVQVLRS
+98 
-111 FPALILA
+111 LILA

-134 QYALWLLVLVG
+134 QYALWLLVLVR
-145 LLVPVNVGRLAHI
+145 LLVPVNVGTLAHN
-158 VLSAAEPV
+158 VLSAAAPV
-166 QAVVEERLDT
+166 QTVVEERLDT

-191 LLPGKESQGDPQS
+191 LLPGKESQGEPLS
-204 PPSDAAQTAPADEY
+204 PPSDAAQSAPADEY
-218 YTVTPTYRT
+218 SIVTPTYRA
-227 VTLSE
+227 VALSE

-240 GMSGVGAW
+240 GMAGVGAW

-329 RGVCLTIYWF
+329 RGVCLTVYWF

-352 DCELACDEGTLRA
+352 DGELACDEGTLRA

-373 YGKALLTL
+373 YGKVLLTL

-431 LVCAVSF
+431 LLCAVSF

-471 AAELDGSKITGCGA
+471 AAGFDGDNA
-485 WDAETGAAHFLLE
+485 TGASWMADGEASLN
-498 EPSDDTSAQIEALEG
+498 ALEPQAEFA
-513 ILRNVRAE
+513 RVVRSIRME
-521 ELTPF
+521 ELSPF
-526 AARDGEVR
+526 TDSDEKTL
-534 YTLSFNDDYT
+534 YTLGFND
-544 GYYGFSLSENGQVAL
+544 GRASYGFGMHEGGRITLI
-559 DAPAVYETEGEPFPY
+559 APREVESGNKMYPY
-574 MKAVAVVD
+574 KASVAVVD
-582 NAELTQA
+582 NAALSALFDYLRGEASPEQISHPAFPNNLTEA
-589 LYRLLRPALLDG
+589 ERSV
-601 LTAAQRDAVDSFLHW
+601 VDEFLHW

-623 DILNLQFR
+623 DILNLRFQS
-631 DGSSSRF
+631 GSGSRF

-668 YGDSAYYTLTVNLQD
+668 YGDSTYYTLAVNLRD
-683 GTQYTFLCGFDRVRL
+683 GTQYTFLCGFDCVRL
-698 LHPTFE
+698 LSPAFE
-704 PGLSSSY
+704 PALSSSY

-722 PALMACI
+722 PALMACL

-824 TAAWPEL
+824 TAAWPEMSY
-831 NWWDYTSAAPA
+831 WDYTFPA
-842 SRSLLFC
+842 SRSILLG

-905 KQLVQ
+905 KQLVRQ
-910 RRYDT
+910 RYDT
-915 LAGRAAQYDDWYTDV
+915 LAGSAAQYDDWYTDV
-930 SFLGAETRYAG
+930 SFLGTETRYAG
-941 LTLEVYSFSQHYHA
+941 LTPEVYCFSQHYHA

-999 LEGSMSGDCSTG
+999 LEGSMRGDCSTG

-1043 SSGISFLNWLG
+1043 SSGGSFLNWLG

-1083 FSRIVTYLLG
+1083 FSRIVAYLLG

>member
-1 MTRARGRRWARAL
+1 MKEIL
-14 GVLALFV
+14 
-21 LAFWLTGCDPAVFWA
+21 LT
-36 RRAHLRDIVSQLFP
+36 S
-50 PDWSYLSAIVAPLL
+50 
-64 ATLRMSVTGTALGVL
+64 SV
-79 LALILA
+79 
-85 PLCAANLPCPAPV
+85 
-98 RRILRFLVQVLRS
+98 
-111 FPALILA
+111 LILA

-134 QYALWLLVLVG
+134 QYALWLLVLVR
-145 LLVPVNVGRLAHI
+145 LLVPVNVGTLAHN

-191 LLPGKESQGDPQS
+191 LLPGKESQGEPLS
-204 PPSDAAQTAPADEY
+204 PPSDAAQSAPADEY

-240 GMSGVGAW
+240 GMAGVGAW

-289 VLRPAVYLNEKAL
+289 VLRPTVYLNEKAL

-329 RGVCLTIYWF
+329 RGVCLTVYWF

-365 LGADERTA
+365 LGADERAA
-373 YGKALLTL
+373 YGKTLLAL

-401 KRGLKE
+401 KRSLKE

-438 TGAPDTPP
+438 TGAPDTTP

-485 WDAETGAAHFLLE
+485 WDAETGAARFLLE

-513 ILRNVRAE
+513 ILRSVRAE

-534 YTLSFNDDYT
+534 YTLAFNDDYT

-559 DAPAVYETEGEPFPY
+559 DAPAEYETEGEPFSY

-589 LYRLLRPALLDG
+589 LYRLLRPALLDN
-601 LTAAQRDAVDSFLHW
+601 LTEAERSVVDEFLHW

-623 DILNLQFR
+623 DILNLHFR
-631 DGSSSRF
+631 DGSGSRF
-638 LVDAELTALS
+638 LLDEELTS
-648 AQLVPALNAL
+648 FTAQLVPALNAL
-658 TEAELYTQRG
+658 TEADLYTQQG
-668 YGDSAYYTLTVNLQD
+668 YGDSAYYTLSVITQD
-683 GTQYTFLCGFDRVRL
+683 GERYTFFCGFDRVRL

-722 PALMACI
+722 PALMACL

-809 KRGGQLYGVDLKSVI
+809 KRGGELYGVDLKSVI

-905 KQLVQ
+905 KQLVRQ
-910 RRYDT
+910 RYDT
-915 LAGRAAQYDDWYTDV
+915 LAGSAAQYDDWYTDV
-930 SFLGAETRYAG
+930 SFLGAETRYEG
-941 LTLEVYSFSQHYHA
+941 LTPEVYCFSQHYHA

-989 CLMDGGTRRM
+989 CLMDGGTRRI

-1016 ADLTA
+1016 SDLTA

-1037 LLNEAM
+1037 WLNEVM

-1083 FSRIVTYLLG
+1083 FSRIVAYLLG
-1093 DRDGLTDAGRAAQG
+1093 DRDGLTDAGRAAQE

>member
-1 MTRARGRRWARAL
+1 MKEIL
-14 GVLALFV
+14 
-21 LAFWLTGCDPAVFWA
+21 LT
-36 RRAHLRDIVSQLFP
+36 S
-50 PDWSYLSAIVAPLL
+50 
-64 ATLRMSVTGTALGVL
+64 SV
-79 LALILA
+79 
-85 PLCAANLPCPAPV
+85 
-98 RRILRFLVQVLRS
+98 
-111 FPALILA
+111 LILA

-123 QLFRRT
+123 RLFRRT
-129 VSRRM
+129 ISRRM
-134 QYALWLLVLVG
+134 QYTLWALVLVR
-145 LLVPVNVGRLAHI
+145 LLVPLNVGTLAHN

-166 QAVVEERLDT
+166 QTAVEKRLET
-176 PVLYVQDGTERRPAQ
+176 PVLYMQDGTERHPAQ
-191 LLPGKESQGDPQS
+191 LLSGEESQGDPQS
-204 PPSDAAQTAPADEY
+204 PPSDAAQSAPADEY
-218 YTVTPTYRT
+218 SIVTPTYRA
-227 VTLSE
+227 VALSE

-240 GMSGVGAW
+240 GMLIVGAW

-267 RVEGCRYPVYLVSA
+267 SVEGCRYPVYLVSA

-289 VLRPAVYLNEKAL
+289 VLRPAIYLNNAAAA
-302 QSPDALR
+302 SPELLR

-329 RGVCLTIYWF
+329 RGLCLTVYWF

-352 DCELACDEGTLRA
+352 DGELACDEGTLRA

-373 YGKALLTL
+373 YGKALLSL
-381 VPVCDKPQNPLLG
+381 VPVCTKPQNPLLG
-394 ATTMTSG
+394 ATTMTGG
-401 KRGLKE
+401 KKSLKE
-407 RITRIAENRQAKAA
+407 RVTRIAENRQAKTA
-421 AVFAVVALAA
+421 AVFAAVALAA

-446 EVTQEWYDAGF
+446 DVTQEWYDAGF
-457 TTEDAQACLEFLDW
+457 STEDAQACLEFLDW
-471 AAELDGSKITGCGA
+471 ATGFDGDNA
-485 WDAETGAAHFLLE
+485 TGASWMADGEASLN
-498 EPSDDTSAQIEALEG
+498 ALEPQAEFA
-513 ILRNVRAE
+513 RVVRSIRME
-521 ELTPF
+521 ELSPF
-526 AARDGEVR
+526 MDSDEKTL
-534 YTLSFNDDYT
+534 YTLGFND
-544 GYYGFSLSENGQVAL
+544 GRANYGFGLHESGQITL
-559 DAPAVYETEGEPFPY
+559 IAPKEVEGETRLY
-574 MKAVAVVD
+574 KTSVAVVN
-582 NAELTQA
+582 NAELTQF
-589 LYRLLRPALLDG
+589 LHRLLRPALSDN
-601 LTAAQRDAVDSFLHW
+601 LTEAERSVVDEFLHW

-668 YGDSAYYTLTVNLQD
+668 YGDSAYYTLTVNMRD
-683 GTQYTFLCGFDRVRL
+683 GTQYSFFCGFDCVRL

-711 PSDRPTLWIDS
+711 PSDRQTLWIDS

-729 DSLEASPAP
+729 NTLHSPP
-738 LPDFE
+738 TLLPDLE
-743 TAAPTPLADILP
+743 TVDPTPLTDILP

-773 DRRIPSDAL
+773 DRRIPSDSL
-782 DWLTQM
+782 DWLIQV

-795 CEIVNSSDFPAIYY
+795 CEIINSSPNFPAIYY

-824 TAAWPEL
+824 TAAWQEL
-831 NWWDYTSAAPA
+831 NWWDYTSAAPD
-842 SRSLLFC
+842 SRSVLFC
-849 GLSAGDA
+849 GLSAGNA

-871 ESLLLYKPDR
+871 ENLLLYKPDR
-881 SHTDHVADA
+881 SHTDHIADA

-898 AEIVARA
+898 AEVAARA
-905 KQLVQ
+905 KQLVRQ
-910 RRYDT
+910 RYDT
-915 LAGRAAQYDDWYTDV
+915 LAGSAAQYDDWYTSV
-930 SFLGAETRYAG
+930 SFLDVETRYAG
-941 LTLEVYSFSQHYHA
+941 LTPEVYCFSQHYHA
-955 QKPEKIL
+955 QKPEKIV
-962 LAGGTEVDEDGWAI
+962 LAGGTEVDEDGWAV

-989 CLMDGGTRRM
+989 CLMDGGARRI

-1037 LLNEAM
+1037 RLNEVM
-1043 SSGISFLNWLG
+1043 SSSGISFLNWLG
-1054 QYDAAEQ
+1054 QYDDTEQ

-1083 FSRIVTYLLG
+1083 FSRIVAYLLG
-1093 DRDGLTDAGRAAQG
+1093 DRDGLTDAGRTAQA
-1107 RFRAKFG
+1107 RFRAMFG

>member
-1 MTRARGRRWARAL
+1 MKEIL
-14 GVLALFV
+14 
-21 LAFWLTGCDPAVFWA
+21 LT
-36 RRAHLRDIVSQLFP
+36 S
-50 PDWSYLSAIVAPLL
+50 S
-64 ATLRMSVTGTALGVL
+64 
-79 LALILA
+79 
-85 PLCAANLPCPAPV
+85 
-98 RRILRFLVQVLRS
+98 
-111 FPALILA
+111 ALILA

-134 QYALWLLVLVG
+134 QYALWLLVLVR
-145 LLVPVNVGRLAHI
+145 LLVPVNVGTLAHN

-191 LLPGKESQGDPQS
+191 LLPGKESQGEPLS
-204 PPSDAAQTAPADEY
+204 PPSGAAQTAPADEY

-232 ALTYVWYA
+232 ALTYVWSA
-240 GMSGVGAW
+240 GMAGVGAW

-267 RVEGCRYPVYLVSA
+267 SVEGCRYPVYLVSA

-329 RGVCLTIYWF
+329 RGVCLTVYWF

-352 DCELACDEGTLRA
+352 DGELACDEGTLRA
-365 LGADERTA
+365 LGADERAA
-373 YGKALLTL
+373 YGKTLLAL

-401 KRGLKE
+401 KRSLKE
-407 RITRIAENRQAKAA
+407 RVTCIAENRQAKAV
-421 AVFAVVALAA
+421 AVFAAVALAVA
-431 LVCAVSF
+431 VCAVSF
-438 TGAPDTPP
+438 TSSSRPLSEVCGEFWDVEATCTYVEERPDVDARYTPADGTVRLSEHLALVRIGSAHP
-446 EVTQEWYDAGF
+446 KKTVAVNPAWSTLYLTLPDADGGTAEPLTINFIREYDAPGS
-457 TTEDAQACLEFLDW
+457 TE
-471 AAELDGSKITGCGA
+471 
-485 WDAETGAAHFLLE
+485 
-498 EPSDDTSAQIEALEG
+498 
-513 ILRNVRAE
+513 
-521 ELTPF
+521 
-526 AARDGEVR
+526 
-534 YTLSFNDDYT
+534 
-544 GYYGFSLSENGQVAL
+544 
-559 DAPAVYETEGEPFPY
+559 AVYSLNIGTRDAAKSYKVLSGQEEIDAFLAYLRGEASPEQISHPAFPNNLTEAERG
-574 MKAVAVVD
+574 VVD
-582 NAELTQA
+582 E
-589 LYRLLRPALLDG
+589 
-601 LTAAQRDAVDSFLHW
+601 FLHW

-755 AREPWLTI
+755 AREPWMTI

-773 DRRIPSDAL
+773 DRRIPSNAL

-824 TAAWPEL
+824 TAAWPEMSY
-831 NWWDYTSAAPA
+831 WDYTFPA
-842 SRSLLFC
+842 SRSILLG

-898 AEIVARA
+898 AEVAARA

-915 LAGRAAQYDDWYTDV
+915 LAGSAAQYDDWYTDV

-955 QKPEKIL
+955 QKPENIL

-1016 ADLTA
+1016 SDLTA

-1037 LLNEAM
+1037 RLKEAM

-1093 DRDGLTDAGRAAQG
+1093 DRDGLTDAGRAAQE

>member
-1 MTRARGRRWARAL
+1 MKEIL
-14 GVLALFV
+14 
-21 LAFWLTGCDPAVFWA
+21 LT
-36 RRAHLRDIVSQLFP
+36 S
-50 PDWSYLSAIVAPLL
+50 
-64 ATLRMSVTGTALGVL
+64 SV
-79 LALILA
+79 
-85 PLCAANLPCPAPV
+85 
-98 RRILRFLVQVLRS
+98 
-111 FPALILA
+111 LILA

-123 QLFRRT
+123 RLFRRT
-129 VSRRM
+129 ISRRM
-134 QYALWLLVLVG
+134 QYTLWALVLVR
-145 LLVPVNVGRLAHI
+145 LLVPLNVGTLAHN

-166 QAVVEERLDT
+166 QTAVEKRLET
-176 PVLYVQDGTERRPAQ
+176 PVLYMQDGTERHPAQ
-191 LLPGKESQGDPQS
+191 LLSGEESQGDPQS

-365 LGADERTA
+365 LGADERAA
-373 YGKALLTL
+373 YGKTLLAL

-1083 FSRIVTYLLG
+1083 FSRIVAYLLG
-1093 DRDGLTDAGRAAQG
+1093 DRDGLTDAGRTAQA
-1107 RFRAKFG
+1107 RFRAMFG

>member
-1 MTRARGRRWARAL
+1 MKEIL
-14 GVLALFV
+14 
-21 LAFWLTGCDPAVFWA
+21 LT
-36 RRAHLRDIVSQLFP
+36 S
-50 PDWSYLSAIVAPLL
+50 
-64 ATLRMSVTGTALGVL
+64 SV
-79 LALILA
+79 
-85 PLCAANLPCPAPV
+85 
-98 RRILRFLVQVLRS
+98 
-111 FPALILA
+111 LILA

-123 QLFRRT
+123 RLFRRT
-129 VSRRM
+129 ISRRM
-134 QYALWLLVLVG
+134 QYTLWALVLVR
-145 LLVPVNVGRLAHI
+145 LLVPLNVGTLAHN

-166 QAVVEERLDT
+166 QTAVEKRLET
-176 PVLYVQDGTERRPAQ
+176 PVLYMQDGTERHPTQ
-191 LLPGKESQGDPQS
+191 LLSGEESQGDPQS
-204 PPSDAAQTAPADEY
+204 PPSDAAQSAPADEY
-218 YTVTPTYRT
+218 SIVAPTYRA
-227 VTLSE
+227 VALSE

-240 GMSGVGAW
+240 GMLIVGAW

-267 RVEGCRYPVYLVSA
+267 SVEGCRYPVYLVSA

-289 VLRPAVYLNEKAL
+289 VLRPAIYLNNAAAA
-302 QSPDALR
+302 SPELLR

-329 RGVCLTIYWF
+329 RGLCLTVYWF

-352 DCELACDEGTLRA
+352 DGELACDEGTLRA

-373 YGKALLTL
+373 YGKALLSL
-381 VPVCDKPQNPLLG
+381 VPVCTKPQNPLLG
-394 ATTMTSG
+394 ATTMTGG
-401 KRGLKE
+401 KKSLKE
-407 RITRIAENRQAKAA
+407 RVTRIAENRQAKTA
-421 AVFAVVALAA
+421 AVFAAVALAA

-457 TTEDAQACLEFLDW
+457 STEDAQACLEFLDW
-471 AAELDGSKITGCGA
+471 ATGFDGDNA
-485 WDAETGAAHFLLE
+485 TGASWMADGEASLN
-498 EPSDDTSAQIEALEG
+498 ALEPQAEFA
-513 ILRNVRAE
+513 RVVRSIRME
-521 ELTPF
+521 ELSPF
-526 AARDGEVR
+526 MDSDEKTL
-534 YTLSFNDDYT
+534 YTLGFND
-544 GYYGFSLSENGQVAL
+544 GRANYGFGLHESGQITL
-559 DAPAVYETEGEPFPY
+559 IAPKEVEGETRLY
-574 MKAVAVVD
+574 KTSVAVVN
-582 NAELTQA
+582 NAELTQF
-589 LYRLLRPALLDG
+589 LHRLLRPALSDN
-601 LTAAQRDAVDSFLHW
+601 LTEAERSVVDEFLHW

-648 AQLVPALNAL
+648 AQLVLALNAL

-668 YGDSAYYTLTVNLQD
+668 YGDSAYYTLTVNMRD
-683 GTQYTFLCGFDRVRL
+683 GTQYSFFCDFDCVRL

-711 PSDRPTLWIDS
+711 PSDRQTLWIDS

-729 DSLEASPAP
+729 NTLHSPP
-738 LPDFE
+738 TLLPDLE
-743 TAAPTPLADILP
+743 TVDPTPLTDILP

-773 DRRIPSDAL
+773 DRRIPSDSL
-782 DWLTQM
+782 DWLIQV

-795 CEIVNSSDFPAIYY
+795 CEIINSSPNFPAIYY

-824 TAAWPEL
+824 TAAWQEL
-831 NWWDYTSAAPA
+831 NWWDYTSAAPD
-842 SRSLLFC
+842 SRSVLFC
-849 GLSAGDA
+849 GLSAGNA
-856 PGDGVNFTR
+856 PGDEVNFTR

-871 ESLLLYKPDR
+871 ENLLLYKPDR
-881 SHTDHVADA
+881 SHTDHIADA

-898 AEIVARA
+898 AEVAARA
-905 KQLVQ
+905 KQLVRQ
-910 RRYDT
+910 RYDT
-915 LAGRAAQYDDWYTDV
+915 LAGSAAQYDDWYTSV
-930 SFLGAETRYAG
+930 SFLDVETRYAG
-941 LTLEVYSFSQHYHA
+941 LTPEVYCFSQHYHA
-955 QKPEKIL
+955 QKPEKIV
-962 LAGGTEVDEDGWAI
+962 LAGGTEVDEDGWAV

-989 CLMDGGTRRM
+989 CLMDGGARRI

-1031 DALDGG
+1031 DALDSGR
-1037 LLNEAM
+1037 LNEVM
-1043 SSGISFLNWLG
+1043 SSSGISFLNWLG
-1054 QYDAAEQ
+1054 QYDDTEQ

-1083 FSRIVTYLLG
+1083 FSRIVAYLLG
-1093 DRDGLTDAGRAAQG
+1093 DRDGLTDAGRAAQA
-1107 RFRAKFG
+1107 RFRAMFG

>member
-1 MTRARGRRWARAL
+1 MKEIL
-14 GVLALFV
+14 
-21 LAFWLTGCDPAVFWA
+21 LT
-36 RRAHLRDIVSQLFP
+36 S
-50 PDWSYLSAIVAPLL
+50 S
-64 ATLRMSVTGTALGVL
+64 
-79 LALILA
+79 
-85 PLCAANLPCPAPV
+85 
-98 RRILRFLVQVLRS
+98 
-111 FPALILA
+111 ALILA

-134 QYALWLLVLVG
+134 QYALWLLVLVR
-145 LLVPVNVGRLAHI
+145 LLVPVNVGTLAHN

-191 LLPGKESQGDPQS
+191 LLPGKESQGEPLS
-204 PPSDAAQTAPADEY
+204 PPSGAAQTAPADEY

-232 ALTYVWYA
+232 ALTYVWSA
-240 GMSGVGAW
+240 GMAGVGAW

-267 RVEGCRYPVYLVSA
+267 SVEGCRYPVYLVSA

-289 VLRPAVYLNEKAL
+289 VLRPSVYLNEKAL

-329 RGVCLTIYWF
+329 RGVCLTVYWF

-352 DCELACDEGTLRA
+352 DGELACDEGTLRA
-365 LGADERTA
+365 LGADERAA
-373 YGKALLTL
+373 YGKTLLAL

-401 KRGLKE
+401 KRSLKE
-407 RITRIAENRQAKAA
+407 RVTCIAENRQAKAV
-421 AVFAVVALAA
+421 AVFAAVALAA
-431 LVCAVSF
+431 AVCAVSF
-438 TGAPDTPP
+438 TGSSRPLSEVCGEFWDVEATCTYVEERPDVDARYTPADGTVRLSEHLALVRIGSAHP
-446 EVTQEWYDAGF
+446 KKTVAVNPAWSTLYLTLPDADGGTAEPLTINFIREYDAPGS
-457 TTEDAQACLEFLDW
+457 TE
-471 AAELDGSKITGCGA
+471 
-485 WDAETGAAHFLLE
+485 
-498 EPSDDTSAQIEALEG
+498 
-513 ILRNVRAE
+513 
-521 ELTPF
+521 
-526 AARDGEVR
+526 
-534 YTLSFNDDYT
+534 
-544 GYYGFSLSENGQVAL
+544 
-559 DAPAVYETEGEPFPY
+559 AVYSLNIGTRDAAKSYKVLSGQEEIDAFLAYLRGEASPEQISHPAFPNNLTEAERG
-574 MKAVAVVD
+574 VVD
-582 NAELTQA
+582 E
-589 LYRLLRPALLDG
+589 
-601 LTAAQRDAVDSFLHW
+601 FLHW

-755 AREPWLTI
+755 AREPWMTI

-773 DRRIPSDAL
+773 DRRIPSNAL

-824 TAAWPEL
+824 TAAWPEMSY
-831 NWWDYTSAAPA
+831 WDYTFPA
-842 SRSLLFC
+842 SRSILLG

-898 AEIVARA
+898 AEVAARA

-915 LAGRAAQYDDWYTDV
+915 LAGSAAQYDDWYTDV

-955 QKPEKIL
+955 QKPENIL

-1026 NVLRP
+1026 NILRP

-1037 LLNEAM
+1037 RLKEVM

-1093 DRDGLTDAGRAAQG
+1093 DRDGLTDAGRAAQE

>member
-1 MTRARGRRWARAL
+1 MKEIL
-14 GVLALFV
+14 
-21 LAFWLTGCDPAVFWA
+21 LT
-36 RRAHLRDIVSQLFP
+36 S
-50 PDWSYLSAIVAPLL
+50 
-64 ATLRMSVTGTALGVL
+64 SV
-79 LALILA
+79 
-85 PLCAANLPCPAPV
+85 
-98 RRILRFLVQVLRS
+98 
-111 FPALILA
+111 LILA

-123 QLFRRT
+123 RLFRRT
-129 VSRRM
+129 ISRRM
-134 QYALWLLVLVG
+134 QYTLWALVLVR
-145 LLVPVNVGRLAHI
+145 LLVPLNVGTLAHN

-166 QAVVEERLDT
+166 QTAVEKRLET
-176 PVLYVQDGTERRPAQ
+176 PVLYMQDGTERHPAQ
-191 LLPGKESQGDPQS
+191 LLSGEESQGDPQS
-204 PPSDAAQTAPADEY
+204 PPSDAAQSAPADEY
-218 YTVTPTYRT
+218 SIVTPTYRA
-227 VTLSE
+227 VALSE

-240 GMSGVGAW
+240 GMLIVGAW

-267 RVEGCRYPVYLVSA
+267 SVEGCRYPVYLVSA

-289 VLRPAVYLNEKAL
+289 VLRPAIYLNNAAAA
-302 QSPDALR
+302 SPELLR

-329 RGVCLTIYWF
+329 RGLCLTVYWF

-352 DCELACDEGTLRA
+352 DGELACDEGTLRA

-373 YGKALLTL
+373 YGKALLSL
-381 VPVCDKPQNPLLG
+381 VPVCTKPQNPLLG
-394 ATTMTSG
+394 ATTMTGG
-401 KRGLKE
+401 KKSLKE
-407 RITRIAENRQAKAA
+407 RVTRIAENRQAKTA
-421 AVFAVVALAA
+421 AVFVAVALAA

-438 TGAPDTPP
+438 TGSSRPLSA
-446 EVTQEWYDAGF
+446 V
-457 TTEDAQACLEFLDW
+457 
-471 AAELDGSKITGCGA
+471 CGDF
-485 WDAETGAAHFLLE
+485 WDAEVTCTYVE
-498 EPSDDTSAQIEALEG
+498 ERPDVDA
-513 ILRNVRAE
+513 
-521 ELTPF
+521 
-526 AARDGEVR
+526 R
-534 YTLSFNDDYT
+534 YTPADGT
-544 GYYGFSLSENGQVAL
+544 VCLSEHLALVRIGSAHPKKTVAVNPAWSTL
-559 DAPAVYETEGEPFPY
+559 YLTLPDADGGTAEPLTINFIREYDAPGSTEAVYSLNIGTRDAAKSYKVLSGQEEIDAFLAYLRGEAAPEQISQPAFPNNLTEAERS
-574 MKAVAVVD
+574 VVD
-582 NAELTQA
+582 E
-589 LYRLLRPALLDG
+589 
-601 LTAAQRDAVDSFLHW
+601 FLHW

-623 DILNLQFR
+623 DIHNLQFR
-631 DGSSSRF
+631 DGSGSRY

-668 YGDSAYYTLTVNLQD
+668 YGDSTYYTLAVNLRD
-683 GTQYTFLCGFDRVRL
+683 GTQYTFLCGFDCVRL
-698 LHPTFE
+698 LSPAFE
-704 PGLSSSY
+704 PALSSSY
-711 PSDRPTLWIDS
+711 PSNRPTLWLDS

-755 AREPWLTI
+755 AREPWMTI

-795 CEIVNSSDFPAIYY
+795 CEIVNSSPNFPAIYY
-809 KRGGQLYGVDLKSVI
+809 KRGGELYGVDLKSVI
-824 TAAWPEL
+824 TAAWPEMSY
-831 NWWDYTSAAPA
+831 WDYTSAAPA
-842 SRSLLFC
+842 SRSVLFC
-849 GLSAGDA
+849 GLSAGNA

-905 KQLVQ
+905 KQLVRQ
-910 RRYDT
+910 RYDT
-915 LAGRAAQYDDWYTDV
+915 LAGSAAQYDDWYTDV
-930 SFLGAETRYAG
+930 SFLGAETRYEG
-941 LTLEVYSFSQHYHA
+941 LTLEVYSSSQHYHA
-955 QKPEKIL
+955 QKPENIL
-962 LAGGTEVDEDGWAI
+962 LAGGTEVDEDGWAF

-989 CLMDGGTRRM
+989 CLTDGGTRRM

-1037 LLNEAM
+1037 RLNEVM
-1043 SSGISFLNWLG
+1043 SSSGISFLNWLG

-1061 DRALERLSAYRAS
+1061 DRALERLSAYRTS

-1083 FSRIVTYLLG
+1083 FSRIVAYLLG
-1093 DRDGLTDAGRAAQG
+1093 DRDGLTDAGRAAQA
-1107 RFRAKFG
+1107 RFRAMFG

>member
-1 MTRARGRRWARAL
+1 MKEIL
-14 GVLALFV
+14 
-21 LAFWLTGCDPAVFWA
+21 LT
-36 RRAHLRDIVSQLFP
+36 S
-50 PDWSYLSAIVAPLL
+50 S
-64 ATLRMSVTGTALGVL
+64 
-79 LALILA
+79 
-85 PLCAANLPCPAPV
+85 
-98 RRILRFLVQVLRS
+98 
-111 FPALILA
+111 ALILA

-134 QYALWLLVLVG
+134 QYALWLLVLVR
-145 LLVPVNVGRLAHI
+145 LLVPVNVGTLAHN

-191 LLPGKESQGDPQS
+191 LLPGKESQGEPLS
-204 PPSDAAQTAPADEY
+204 PPSGAAQTAPADEY

-232 ALTYVWYA
+232 ALTYVWSA
-240 GMSGVGAW
+240 GMAGVGAW

-267 RVEGCRYPVYLVSA
+267 SVEGCRYPVYLVSA

-329 RGVCLTIYWF
+329 RGVCLTVYWF

-352 DCELACDEGTLRA
+352 DGELACDEGTLRA
-365 LGADERTA
+365 LGADERAA
-373 YGKALLTL
+373 YGKTLLAL

-401 KRGLKE
+401 KRSLKE
-407 RITRIAENRQAKAA
+407 RVTCIAENRQAKAV
-421 AVFAVVALAA
+421 AVFAAVALAA
-431 LVCAVSF
+431 AVCAVSF
-438 TGAPDTPP
+438 TGSSRPLSEVCGEFWDVEATCTYVEERPDVDARYTPADGTVRLSEHLALVRIGSAHP
-446 EVTQEWYDAGF
+446 KKTVAVNPAWSTLYLTLPDADGGTAEPLTINFIREYDAPGS
-457 TTEDAQACLEFLDW
+457 TE
-471 AAELDGSKITGCGA
+471 
-485 WDAETGAAHFLLE
+485 
-498 EPSDDTSAQIEALEG
+498 
-513 ILRNVRAE
+513 
-521 ELTPF
+521 
-526 AARDGEVR
+526 
-534 YTLSFNDDYT
+534 
-544 GYYGFSLSENGQVAL
+544 
-559 DAPAVYETEGEPFPY
+559 AVYSLNIGTRDAAKSYKVLSGQEEIDAFLAYLRGEASPEQISHPAFPNNLTEAERG
-574 MKAVAVVD
+574 VVD
-582 NAELTQA
+582 E
-589 LYRLLRPALLDG
+589 
-601 LTAAQRDAVDSFLHW
+601 FLHW

-755 AREPWLTI
+755 AREPWMTI
-763 PLAGKAQRIA
+763 PLAGKAQRVT
-773 DRRIPSDAL
+773 DRRIPSNAL

-824 TAAWPEL
+824 TAAWPEMSY
-831 NWWDYTSAAPA
+831 WDYTFPA
-842 SRSLLFC
+842 SRSILLG

-898 AEIVARA
+898 AEVAARA

-915 LAGRAAQYDDWYTDV
+915 LAGSAAQYDDWYTDV

-955 QKPEKIL
+955 QKPENIL

-1016 ADLTA
+1016 SDLTA

-1037 LLNEAM
+1037 RLKEAM

-1093 DRDGLTDAGRAAQG
+1093 DRDGLTDAGRAAQE

>member
-1 MTRARGRRWARAL
+1 MKEIL
-14 GVLALFV
+14 
-21 LAFWLTGCDPAVFWA
+21 LT
-36 RRAHLRDIVSQLFP
+36 S
-50 PDWSYLSAIVAPLL
+50 S
-64 ATLRMSVTGTALGVL
+64 
-79 LALILA
+79 
-85 PLCAANLPCPAPV
+85 
-98 RRILRFLVQVLRS
+98 
-111 FPALILA
+111 ALILA

-134 QYALWLLVLVG
+134 QYALWLLVLVR
-145 LLVPVNVGRLAHI
+145 LLVPVNVGTLAHN
-158 VLSAAEPV
+158 VLSAAAPV
-166 QAVVEERLDT
+166 QTVVEERLDT

-191 LLPGKESQGDPQS
+191 LLPGKESQGEPLS
-204 PPSDAAQTAPADEY
+204 PPSDAAQIAPADEY

-227 VTLSE
+227 VMLSE

-240 GMSGVGAW
+240 GMAGVGAW

>member
-1 MTRARGRRWARAL
+1 MKEIL
-14 GVLALFV
+14 
-21 LAFWLTGCDPAVFWA
+21 LT
-36 RRAHLRDIVSQLFP
+36 S
-50 PDWSYLSAIVAPLL
+50 S
-64 ATLRMSVTGTALGVL
+64 
-79 LALILA
+79 
-85 PLCAANLPCPAPV
+85 
-98 RRILRFLVQVLRS
+98 
-111 FPALILA
+111 ALILA

-134 QYALWLLVLVG
+134 QYALWLLVLVR
-145 LLVPVNVGRLAHI
+145 LLVPVNVGTLAHN
-158 VLSAAEPV
+158 VLSAAAPV

-191 LLPGKESQGDPQS
+191 PLPGKESQGNPQS
-204 PPSDAAQTAPADEY
+204 PPSDAAQSAPADEY

-232 ALTYVWYA
+232 ALTYVWSA
-240 GMSGVGAW
+240 GMAGVGAW

-281 LPSPCLFG
+281 LPSPYLFG

-329 RGVCLTIYWF
+329 RGVCLTVYWF

-352 DCELACDEGTLRA
+352 DGELACDEGTLRA

-373 YGKALLTL
+373 YGKTLLAL

-401 KRGLKE
+401 KRSLKE

-431 LVCAVSF
+431 LLCAVSF

-485 WDAETGAAHFLLE
+485 WDAETGAARFLLE

-513 ILRNVRAE
+513 ILRSVRAE

-534 YTLSFNDDYT
+534 YTLAFNDDYT

-559 DAPAVYETEGEPFPY
+559 DAPAEYETEGEPFSY

-698 LHPTFE
+698 LSPAFE
-704 PGLSSSY
+704 PALSSSY

-722 PALMACI
+722 PALMACL

-842 SRSLLFC
+842 SHSLLFC
-849 GLSAGDA
+849 GLSAGDT

-905 KQLVQ
+905 KQLVRQ
-910 RRYDT
+910 RYDT
-915 LAGRAAQYDDWYTDV
+915 LAGSAAQYDDWYTDV
-930 SFLGAETRYAG
+930 SFLGAETRYEG
-941 LTLEVYSFSQHYHA
+941 LAPEVYCFSQHYHA

-962 LAGGTEVDEDGWAI
+962 LAGGTEVDEDGWAF

-989 CLMDGGTRRM
+989 CLMDGGTRRI

-1016 ADLTA
+1016 SDLTA

-1083 FSRIVTYLLG
+1083 FSRIVAYLLG
-1093 DRDGLTDAGRAAQG
+1093 DRDGLTDAGRAAQE

>member
-1 MTRARGRRWARAL
+1 MKEIL
-14 GVLALFV
+14 
-21 LAFWLTGCDPAVFWA
+21 LT
-36 RRAHLRDIVSQLFP
+36 S
-50 PDWSYLSAIVAPLL
+50 S
-64 ATLRMSVTGTALGVL
+64 
-79 LALILA
+79 
-85 PLCAANLPCPAPV
+85 
-98 RRILRFLVQVLRS
+98 
-111 FPALILA
+111 ALILA

-134 QYALWLLVLVG
+134 QYALWLLVLVR
-145 LLVPVNVGRLAHI
+145 LLVPVNVGTLAHN
-158 VLSAAEPV
+158 VLSAAAPV
-166 QAVVEERLDT
+166 QTVVEERLDT

-204 PPSDAAQTAPADEY
+204 PPSDAAQSAPADEY

-240 GMSGVGAW
+240 GMVGVGAW

-329 RGVCLTIYWF
+329 RGVCLTVYWF

-365 LGADERTA
+365 LGADERAA
-373 YGKALLTL
+373 YGKTLLTL

-401 KRGLKE
+401 KRSLKE
-407 RITRIAENRQAKAA
+407 RITRIAENRQTKAV
-421 AVFAVVALAA
+421 AVFAAVALAA

-438 TGAPDTPP
+438 TGSSRPLSA
-446 EVTQEWYDAGF
+446 V
-457 TTEDAQACLEFLDW
+457 
-471 AAELDGSKITGCGA
+471 CGDF
-485 WDAETGAAHFLLE
+485 WDAEATCTYVE
-498 EPSDDTSAQIEALEG
+498 ERPDVDA
-513 ILRNVRAE
+513 
-521 ELTPF
+521 
-526 AARDGEVR
+526 R
-534 YTLSFNDDYT
+534 YTPADGT
-544 GYYGFSLSENGQVAL
+544 VRLSEHLALVRIGSAHPKKTVAVNPAWSTL
-559 DAPAVYETEGEPFPY
+559 YLTLPNADGGTAEPLTINFIREYDAPGSTEAVYSLNIGTRDAAKSYKVLSGQEEIDAFLAYLRGEASPEQISHPAFPNNLTEAERS
-574 MKAVAVVD
+574 VVD
-582 NAELTQA
+582 E
-589 LYRLLRPALLDG
+589 
-601 LTAAQRDAVDSFLHW
+601 FLHW

-623 DILNLQFR
+623 DILNLHFR
-631 DGSSSRF
+631 DGSGSRF
-638 LVDAELTALS
+638 LLDEELTS
-648 AQLVPALNAL
+648 FTAQLVPALNAL
-658 TEAELYTQRG
+658 TEADLYTQQG
-668 YGDSAYYTLTVNLQD
+668 YGDSAYYTLSVITQD
-683 GTQYTFLCGFDRVRL
+683 GERYTFFCGFDRVRL

-722 PALMACI
+722 PALMACL

-809 KRGGQLYGVDLKSVI
+809 KRGGELYGVDLKSVI
-824 TAAWPEL
+824 TAAWPEMSY
-831 NWWDYTSAAPA
+831 WDYTFPA
-842 SRSLLFC
+842 SRSILLG

-881 SHTDHVADA
+881 SHTDHIADA

-898 AEIVARA
+898 AEIVALA

-989 CLMDGGTRRM
+989 CLMDGGTRRI

-1016 ADLTA
+1016 SDLTA

-1037 LLNEAM
+1037 RLKEAM

-1083 FSRIVTYLLG
+1083 FSRIVAYLLG
-1093 DRDGLTDAGRAAQG
+1093 DRDGLTDAGRAAQE

>member
-1 MTRARGRRWARAL
+1 MKEIL
-14 GVLALFV
+14 
-21 LAFWLTGCDPAVFWA
+21 LT
-36 RRAHLRDIVSQLFP
+36 S
-50 PDWSYLSAIVAPLL
+50 
-64 ATLRMSVTGTALGVL
+64 SV
-79 LALILA
+79 
-85 PLCAANLPCPAPV
+85 
-98 RRILRFLVQVLRS
+98 
-111 FPALILA
+111 LILA

-123 QLFRRT
+123 RLFRRT
-129 VSRRM
+129 ISRRM
-134 QYALWLLVLVG
+134 QYTLWALVLVR
-145 LLVPVNVGRLAHI
+145 LLVPLNVGTLAHN

-166 QAVVEERLDT
+166 QTAVEKRLET
-176 PVLYVQDGTERRPAQ
+176 PVLYMQDGTERRPAQ
-191 LLPGKESQGDPQS
+191 LLSGEESQGDPQS
-204 PPSDAAQTAPADEY
+204 PPADAAQSAPADEY
-218 YTVTPTYRT
+218 SIVTPTYRA
-227 VTLSE
+227 VALSE

-240 GMSGVGAW
+240 GMLIVGAW

-267 RVEGCRYPVYLVSA
+267 SVEGCRYPVYLVSA

-289 VLRPAVYLNEKAL
+289 VLRPAIYLNNAAAA
-302 QSPDALR
+302 SPELLR

-329 RGVCLTIYWF
+329 RGLCLTVYWF

-352 DCELACDEGTLRA
+352 DGELACDEGTLRA

-373 YGKALLTL
+373 YGKALLSL
-381 VPVCDKPQNPLLG
+381 VPVCAKPQNPLLG
-394 ATTMTSG
+394 ATTMTGG
-401 KRGLKE
+401 KKSLKE
-407 RITRIAENRQAKAA
+407 RVTRIAENRQAKTA
-421 AVFAVVALAA
+421 AVFAAVALAA

-457 TTEDAQACLEFLDW
+457 STEDAQACLEFLDW
-471 AAELDGSKITGCGA
+471 ATGFDGDNA
-485 WDAETGAAHFLLE
+485 TGASWMADGEASLN
-498 EPSDDTSAQIEALEG
+498 ALEPQAEFA
-513 ILRNVRAE
+513 RVVRSIRME
-521 ELTPF
+521 ELSPF
-526 AARDGEVR
+526 TDSDEKTL
-534 YTLSFNDDYT
+534 YTLGFNN
-544 GYYGFSLSENGQVAL
+544 GRANYGFGLHESGQITL
-559 DAPAVYETEGEPFPY
+559 IAPKEVEGETRLY
-574 MKAVAVVD
+574 KTSVAVVN
-582 NAELTQA
+582 NAELTQF
-589 LYRLLRPALLDG
+589 LHQLLRPALSDN
-601 LTAAQRDAVDSFLHW
+601 LTEAERSVVDEFLHW

-668 YGDSAYYTLTVNLQD
+668 YGDSAYYTLTVNMRD
-683 GTQYTFLCGFDRVRL
+683 GTQYSFFCGFDCVRF

-711 PSDRPTLWIDS
+711 PSDRQTLWIDS

-729 DSLEASPAP
+729 NTLHSPP
-738 LPDFE
+738 TLLPDLE
-743 TAAPTPLADILP
+743 TVDPTPLTDILP

-773 DRRIPSDAL
+773 DRRIPSDSL
-782 DWLTQM
+782 DWLIQV

-795 CEIVNSSDFPAIYY
+795 CEIINSSPNFPAIYY

-842 SRSLLFC
+842 SRSVLLS

-871 ESLLLYKPDR
+871 ENLLLYKPDR
-881 SHTDHVADA
+881 SHTDHIADA

-898 AEIVARA
+898 AEVAARA
-905 KQLVQ
+905 KQLVRQ
-910 RRYDT
+910 RYDT
-915 LAGRAAQYDDWYTDV
+915 LAGSAAQYDDWYTSV
-930 SFLGAETRYAG
+930 SFLDVETCYAG
-941 LTLEVYSFSQHYHA
+941 LTPEVYCFSQHYHA
-955 QKPEKIL
+955 QKPEKIV
-962 LAGGTEVDEDGWAI
+962 LAGGTEVDEDGWAV

-989 CLMDGGTRRM
+989 CLMDGGARRI

-1037 LLNEAM
+1037 RLKEAM
-1043 SSGISFLNWLG
+1043 SSGGSFLNWLG

-1083 FSRIVTYLLG
+1083 FSRIVAYLLG
-1093 DRDGLTDAGRAAQG
+1093 DRDGLADAGRAAQA
-1107 RFRAKFG
+1107 RFRAMFG

>member
-1 MTRARGRRWARAL
+1 MKEIL
-14 GVLALFV
+14 
-21 LAFWLTGCDPAVFWA
+21 LT
-36 RRAHLRDIVSQLFP
+36 S
-50 PDWSYLSAIVAPLL
+50 S
-64 ATLRMSVTGTALGVL
+64 
-79 LALILA
+79 
-85 PLCAANLPCPAPV
+85 
-98 RRILRFLVQVLRS
+98 
-111 FPALILA
+111 ALILA

-134 QYALWLLVLVG
+134 QYALWLLVLVR
-145 LLVPVNVGRLAHI
+145 LLVPVNVGTLAHN
-158 VLSAAEPV
+158 VLSAAAPV
-166 QAVVEERLDT
+166 QTVVEERLDT

-204 PPSDAAQTAPADEY
+204 PPSDAAQSAPADEY

-240 GMSGVGAW
+240 GMAGVGAW

-329 RGVCLTIYWF
+329 RGVCLTVYWF

-373 YGKALLTL
+373 YGKALLAL

-401 KRGLKE
+401 KRSLKE

-559 DAPAVYETEGEPFPY
+559 DAPAEYETEGEPFPY

-616 AQALRAE
+616 AQALRTE

-658 TEAELYTQRG
+658 TEADLYTQQG
-668 YGDSAYYTLTVNLQD
+668 YGDSAYYTLSVITQD
-683 GTQYTFLCGFDRVRL
+683 GERYTFFCGFDRVRL

-729 DSLEASPAP
+729 DSLESSPAP

-755 AREPWLTI
+755 AREPWMTI

-809 KRGGQLYGVDLKSVI
+809 KRGGELYGVDLKSVI
-824 TAAWPEL
+824 TAAWPEMSY
-831 NWWDYTSAAPA
+831 WDYTSDAPTG
-842 SRSLLFC
+842 RSILFS

-856 PGDGVNFTR
+856 PGDGANFTR

-881 SHTDHVADA
+881 SHTDHIADA

-898 AEIVARA
+898 AEVAARA
-905 KQLVQ
+905 KQLVRQ
-910 RRYDT
+910 RYDT
-915 LAGRAAQYDDWYTDV
+915 LAGSAAQYDDWYTDV
-930 SFLGAETRYAG
+930 SFLGAETRYEG
-941 LTLEVYSFSQHYHA
+941 LAPEVYCFSQHYHA

-962 LAGGTEVDEDGWAI
+962 LAGGTEVDEDGWAV

-989 CLMDGGTRRM
+989 CLMDGGTRRI

-1037 LLNEAM
+1037 RLNEVM
-1043 SSGISFLNWLG
+1043 SSSGISFLNWLG

>member
-1 MTRARGRRWARAL
+1 MKENL
-14 GVLALFV
+14 
-21 LAFWLTGCDPAVFWA
+21 LT
-36 RRAHLRDIVSQLFP
+36 S
-50 PDWSYLSAIVAPLL
+50 
-64 ATLRMSVTGTALGVL
+64 SV
-79 LALILA
+79 
-85 PLCAANLPCPAPV
+85 
-98 RRILRFLVQVLRS
+98 
-111 FPALILA
+111 LILA

-123 QLFRRT
+123 RLFRRT
-129 VSRRM
+129 ISRRM
-134 QYALWLLVLVG
+134 QYTLWALVLVR
-145 LLVPVNVGRLAHI
+145 LLVPLNVGTLAHN

-166 QAVVEERLDT
+166 QTAVEKRLET
-176 PVLYVQDGTERRPAQ
+176 PVLYMQDGTERHPAQ
-191 LLPGKESQGDPQS
+191 LLSGEESQGDPQS
-204 PPSDAAQTAPADEY
+204 PPSDAAQSSPSDEY
-218 YTVTPTYRT
+218 SIVTPTYRA
-227 VTLSE
+227 VALSE

-240 GMSGVGAW
+240 GMLIVGAW

-267 RVEGCRYPVYLVSA
+267 SVEGCRYPVYLVSA

-289 VLRPAVYLNEKAL
+289 VLRPAIYLNNAAAA
-302 QSPDALR
+302 SPELLR

-329 RGVCLTIYWF
+329 RGLCLTVYWF

-352 DCELACDEGTLRA
+352 DGELACDEGTLRA

-373 YGKALLTL
+373 YGKALLSL
-381 VPVCDKPQNPLLG
+381 VPVCTKPQNPLLG
-394 ATTMTSG
+394 ATTMTGG
-401 KRGLKE
+401 KKSLKE
-407 RITRIAENRQAKAA
+407 RVTRIAENRQAKTA
-421 AVFAVVALAA
+421 AVFAAVALAA

-457 TTEDAQACLEFLDW
+457 STEDAQACLEFLDW
-471 AAELDGSKITGCGA
+471 ATGFDGDNA
-485 WDAETGAAHFLLE
+485 TGASWMADGEASLN
-498 EPSDDTSAQIEALEG
+498 ALEPQAEFA
-513 ILRNVRAE
+513 RVVRSIRME
-521 ELTPF
+521 ELSPF
-526 AARDGEVR
+526 MDSDEKML
-534 YTLSFNDDYT
+534 YTLGFND
-544 GYYGFSLSENGQVAL
+544 GRANYGFGLHESGQITL
-559 DAPAVYETEGEPFPY
+559 IAPKEVEGETRLY
-574 MKAVAVVD
+574 KTSVAVVN
-582 NAELTQA
+582 NAELTQF
-589 LYRLLRPALLDG
+589 LHRLLRPALSDN
-601 LTAAQRDAVDSFLHW
+601 LTEAERSVIDEFLHW
-616 AQALRAE
+616 AQALRAV

-668 YGDSAYYTLTVNLQD
+668 YGDSAYYTLTVNMRD
-683 GTQYTFLCGFDRVRL
+683 GTQYSFFCGFDCVRL

-711 PSDRPTLWIDS
+711 PSDRQTLWIDS

-729 DSLEASPAP
+729 NTLHSPP
-738 LPDFE
+738 TLLPDLE
-743 TAAPTPLADILP
+743 TVDPTPLTDILP
-755 AREPWLTI
+755 ARKPWLTI

-773 DRRIPSDAL
+773 DRRIPSDSL
-782 DWLTQM
+782 DWLIQV

-795 CEIVNSSDFPAIYY
+795 CEIINSSPNFPAIYY

-824 TAAWPEL
+824 TAAWQEL
-831 NWWDYTSAAPA
+831 NCWDYTSAAPD
-842 SRSLLFC
+842 SRSVLFC
-849 GLSAGDA
+849 GLSAGNA

-871 ESLLLYKPDR
+871 ENLLLYKPDR
-881 SHTDHVADA
+881 SHTDHIADA
-890 TLADPSVP
+890 TLADPSIP
-898 AEIVARA
+898 AEVAARA
-905 KQLVQ
+905 KQLVRQ
-910 RRYDT
+910 RYDT
-915 LAGRAAQYDDWYTDV
+915 LAGSAAQYDDWYTSV
-930 SFLGAETRYAG
+930 SFLDVETRYAG
-941 LTLEVYSFSQHYHA
+941 LTPEVYCFSQHYHA
-955 QKPEKIL
+955 QKPEKIV
-962 LAGGTEVDEDGWAI
+962 LAGGTEVDEDGWAV

-989 CLMDGGTRRM
+989 CLMDGGARRI

-1037 LLNEAM
+1037 RLNEVM
-1043 SSGISFLNWLG
+1043 SSSGISFLNWLG
-1054 QYDAAEQ
+1054 QYDDTEQ

-1083 FSRIVTYLLG
+1083 FSRIVAYLLG
-1093 DRDGLTDAGRAAQG
+1093 DRDGLTDAGRAAQA
-1107 RFRAKFG
+1107 RFRAMFG

>member
-1 MTRARGRRWARAL
+1 MKEIL
-14 GVLALFV
+14 
-21 LAFWLTGCDPAVFWA
+21 LT
-36 RRAHLRDIVSQLFP
+36 S
-50 PDWSYLSAIVAPLL
+50 
-64 ATLRMSVTGTALGVL
+64 SV
-79 LALILA
+79 
-85 PLCAANLPCPAPV
+85 
-98 RRILRFLVQVLRS
+98 
-111 FPALILA
+111 LILA

-123 QLFRRT
+123 RLFRRT
-129 VSRRM
+129 ISRRM
-134 QYALWLLVLVG
+134 QYTLWALVLVR
-145 LLVPVNVGRLAHI
+145 LLVPLNVGTLAHN

-166 QAVVEERLDT
+166 QTAVEKRLET
-176 PVLYVQDGTERRPAQ
+176 PVLCMQDGTERHPAQ
-191 LLPGKESQGDPQS
+191 LLSGEESQGDPQS
-204 PPSDAAQTAPADEY
+204 PPSDAAQSAPSDEY
-218 YTVTPTYRT
+218 SIVTPTHRA
-227 VTLSE
+227 VALSE

-240 GMSGVGAW
+240 GMLIVGAW

-267 RVEGCRYPVYLVSA
+267 SVEGCRYPVYLVSA

-289 VLRPAVYLNEKAL
+289 VLRPAIYLNNAAAA
-302 QSPDALR
+302 SPELLR

-329 RGVCLTIYWF
+329 RGLCLTVYWF

-352 DCELACDEGTLRA
+352 DGELACDEGTLRA

-373 YGKALLTL
+373 YGKALLSL
-381 VPVCDKPQNPLLG
+381 VPVCTKPQNPLLG
-394 ATTMTSG
+394 ATTMTGG
-401 KRGLKE
+401 KKSLKE
-407 RITRIAENRQAKAA
+407 RVTRIAENRQAKTA
-421 AVFAVVALAA
+421 AVFAAVALAA

-457 TTEDAQACLEFLDW
+457 STEDAQACLEFLDW
-471 AAELDGSKITGCGA
+471 ATGFDGDNA
-485 WDAETGAAHFLLE
+485 TGASWMADGEASLN
-498 EPSDDTSAQIEALEG
+498 ALEPQAEFA
-513 ILRNVRAE
+513 RVVRSIRME
-521 ELTPF
+521 ELSPF
-526 AARDGEVR
+526 MDSDEKTL
-534 YTLSFNDDYT
+534 YTLGFND
-544 GYYGFSLSENGQVAL
+544 GRANYGFGLHESGQITL
-559 DAPAVYETEGEPFPY
+559 IAPKEVEGETRLY
-574 MKAVAVVD
+574 KTSVAVVN
-582 NAELTQA
+582 NAELTQF
-589 LYRLLRPALLDG
+589 LHRLLRPALSDN
-601 LTAAQRDAVDSFLHW
+601 LTEAERSVVDEFLHW

-668 YGDSAYYTLTVNLQD
+668 YGDSAYYTLTVNMRD
-683 GTQYTFLCGFDRVRL
+683 GTQYSFFCGFDCVRL

-711 PSDRPTLWIDS
+711 PSDRQTLWIDS

-729 DSLEASPAP
+729 NTLHSPP
-738 LPDFE
+738 TLLPDLE
-743 TAAPTPLADILP
+743 TVDPTPLTDILP

-773 DRRIPSDAL
+773 DRRIPSDSL
-782 DWLTQM
+782 DWLIQV

-795 CEIVNSSDFPAIYY
+795 CEIINSSPNFPAIYY

-824 TAAWPEL
+824 TAAWQEL
-831 NWWDYTSAAPA
+831 NWWDYTSAAPD
-842 SRSLLFC
+842 SRSVLFC
-849 GLSAGDA
+849 GLSAGNA

-871 ESLLLYKPDR
+871 ENLLLYKPDR
-881 SHTDHVADA
+881 SHTDHIADA

-898 AEIVARA
+898 AEVAARA

-910 RRYDT
+910 QRYDT
-915 LAGRAAQYDDWYTDV
+915 LAGSAAQYDDWYTSVSLLDV
-930 SFLGAETRYAG
+930 ETRYAG
-941 LTLEVYSFSQHYHA
+941 LTPEVYCFSQHYHA
-955 QKPEKIL
+955 QKPEKIV
-962 LAGGTEVDEDGWAI
+962 LAGGTEVDEDGWAV

-989 CLMDGGTRRM
+989 CLMDDGARRI

-1037 LLNEAM
+1037 RLNEVM
-1043 SSGISFLNWLG
+1043 SSSGISFLNWLG
-1054 QYDAAEQ
+1054 QYDDTEQ

-1083 FSRIVTYLLG
+1083 FSRIVAYLLG
-1093 DRDGLTDAGRAAQG
+1093 DRDGLTDAGRAAQA
-1107 RFRAKFG
+1107 RFRAMFG

>member
-1 MTRARGRRWARAL
+1 MKEIL
-14 GVLALFV
+14 
-21 LAFWLTGCDPAVFWA
+21 LT
-36 RRAHLRDIVSQLFP
+36 S
-50 PDWSYLSAIVAPLL
+50 S
-64 ATLRMSVTGTALGVL
+64 
-79 LALILA
+79 
-85 PLCAANLPCPAPV
+85 
-98 RRILRFLVQVLRS
+98 
-111 FPALILA
+111 ALILA

-123 QLFRRT
+123 RLFRRT

-134 QYALWLLVLVG
+134 QYALWLLVLVR
-145 LLVPVNVGRLAHI
+145 LLVPVNVGTLAHN
-158 VLSAAEPV
+158 VLSAAAPV
-166 QAVVEERLDT
+166 QTVVEERLDT

-204 PPSDAAQTAPADEY
+204 PPSDAAQSAPADEY
-218 YTVTPTYRT
+218 SIVTPTYRT

-240 GMSGVGAW
+240 GMVGVGAW

-329 RGVCLTIYWF
+329 RGVCLTVYWF

-373 YGKALLTL
+373 YGKTLLAL

-401 KRGLKE
+401 KRSLKE

-485 WDAETGAAHFLLE
+485 WDAETGAARFLLE

-513 ILRNVRAE
+513 ILRSVRAE

-534 YTLSFNDDYT
+534 YTLTFNDDYT
-544 GYYGFSLSENGQVAL
+544 GYYGFSLSENGQVVL
-559 DAPAVYETEGEPFPY
+559 DAPAEYETEGEPFSY

-589 LYRLLRPALLDG
+589 LYRLLRPALLDN
-601 LTAAQRDAVDSFLHW
+601 LTEAERSVVDEFLHW

-623 DILNLQFR
+623 DILNLHFR
-631 DGSSSRF
+631 DGSGSRF
-638 LVDAELTALS
+638 LLDEELTS
-648 AQLVPALNAL
+648 FTAQLVPALNAL
-658 TEAELYTQRG
+658 TEADLYTQQG
-668 YGDSAYYTLTVNLQD
+668 YGDSAYYTLSVITQD
-683 GTQYTFLCGFDRVRL
+683 GERYTFFCGFDRVRL

-722 PALMACI
+722 PALMACL

-809 KRGGQLYGVDLKSVI
+809 KRGGELYGVDLKSVI
-824 TAAWPEL
+824 TAAWPEMSY
-831 NWWDYTSAAPA
+831 WDYTFPA

-849 GLSAGDA
+849 GLSAGNA

-898 AEIVARA
+898 AEVAARA
-905 KQLVQ
+905 KQLVRQ
-910 RRYDT
+910 RYDT
-915 LAGRAAQYDDWYTDV
+915 LAGSAAQYDDWYTDV
-930 SFLGAETRYAG
+930 SFLGAETRYEG
-941 LTLEVYSFSQHYHA
+941 LAPEVYCFSQHYHA

-989 CLMDGGTRRM
+989 CLMDGGTRRI

-1037 LLNEAM
+1037 RLKEAM

-1083 FSRIVTYLLG
+1083 FSRIVAYMLG
-1093 DRDGLTDAGRAAQG
+1093 DRDGLTDAGRAAQA
-1107 RFRAKFG
+1107 RFRAMFG

>member
-1 MTRARGRRWARAL
+1 MKEIL
-14 GVLALFV
+14 
-21 LAFWLTGCDPAVFWA
+21 LT
-36 RRAHLRDIVSQLFP
+36 S
-50 PDWSYLSAIVAPLL
+50 S
-64 ATLRMSVTGTALGVL
+64 
-79 LALILA
+79 
-85 PLCAANLPCPAPV
+85 
-98 RRILRFLVQVLRS
+98 
-111 FPALILA
+111 ALILA

-134 QYALWLLVLVG
+134 QYALWLLVLVR
-145 LLVPVNVGRLAHI
+145 LLVPVNVGTLAHN
-158 VLSAAEPV
+158 VLSAAAPV

-191 LLPGKESQGDPQS
+191 LLPGKESQGEPLS
-204 PPSDAAQTAPADEY
+204 PPSDAAQSAPADEY
-218 YTVTPTYRT
+218 SIVTPTYRT

-240 GMSGVGAW
+240 GMAGVGAW

-329 RGVCLTIYWF
+329 RGVCLTVYWF

-365 LGADERTA
+365 LGADERAA
-373 YGKALLTL
+373 YGKALLAL

-401 KRGLKE
+401 KRSLKE

-438 TGAPDTPP
+438 TGAPDTTP

-485 WDAETGAAHFLLE
+485 WDAETGAARFLLE

-513 ILRNVRAE
+513 ILRSVRAE

-534 YTLSFNDDYT
+534 YTLAFNDDYT

-559 DAPAVYETEGEPFPY
+559 DAPAEYETEGEPFSY

-589 LYRLLRPALLDG
+589 LYRLLRPALLDN
-601 LTAAQRDAVDSFLHW
+601 LTEAERSVVDEFLHW

-623 DILNLQFR
+623 DILNLHFR
-631 DGSSSRF
+631 DGSGSRF
-638 LVDAELTALS
+638 LLDEELTS
-648 AQLVPALNAL
+648 FTAQLVPALNAL
-658 TEAELYTQRG
+658 TEADLYTQQG
-668 YGDSAYYTLTVNLQD
+668 YGDSAYYTLSVITQD
-683 GTQYTFLCGFDRVRL
+683 GERYTFFCGFDRVRL

-722 PALMACI
+722 PALMACL

-824 TAAWPEL
+824 TAAWPEMSY
-831 NWWDYTSAAPA
+831 WDYTFPA
-842 SRSLLFC
+842 SRSILLG

-930 SFLGAETRYAG
+930 SFLGTETRYAG
-941 LTLEVYSFSQHYHA
+941 LTPEVYCFSQHYHA

-962 LAGGTEVDEDGWAI
+962 LAGGTEVDEDGWAV

-989 CLMDGGTRRM
+989 CLMDGGTRRI

-1016 ADLTA
+1016 SDLTA

-1037 LLNEAM
+1037 RLKEAM

-1083 FSRIVTYLLG
+1083 FSRIVTYMLG
-1093 DRDGLTDAGRAAQG
+1093 DRDGLTDAGRAAQE